1 MIYTDVVLT
10 INNDIST
17 VDRKIVLYRGDKNVE
32 IRFYMKGNAF
42 VVLNTIYA
50 QLIINRK
57 TAASIFSEPAEI
69 HDNVVIFTVTEDMID
84 EFSEA
89 GEYSFQ
95 IRLYDDNMN
104 ARITL
109 PPVQNG
115 IIIKH
120 PIAVENESIV
130 ELAKVDQAI
139 AFYSE
144 ETIDEDN
151 IFNEE
156 NEYNQTYWEPG
167 DTITAARLNKLE
179 QGVFY
184 ISKNGGGG
192 SGGGATAPYI
202 TTEMPE
208 TVMVSTG
215 EDLIFDI
222 DFTSPNIGKGT
233 LRAYVNDVDVLSMK
247 IEQTKTNITIPTNK
261 FEKGTNKVVV
271 YVIDRVGV
279 MSNTITFYVRYGGL
293 EIETTF
299 DSSLAYDVG
308 SSIRFY
314 YIPTS
319 IDTSKAL
326 TFYMEIDGTLSSM
339 GCTSD
344 VRTSFTFPNN
354 LDAGRHECVYWIN
367 DGESESSKYRFNLI
381 LLDDSNIVV
390 TSETKAVTVEEG
402 QQFTLDYK
410 VYRKN
415 DSSFITKLYLNDVL
429 ISSGTCNL
437 ETQYYTNSSLPE
449 GSHTIK
455 LEVTDV
461 NNTVSDYILWQITV
475 TESTYAMLEPIKS
488 GAIFMG
494 TAKDRTNSDTNRD
507 TWQGIDQDNNLI
519 DTILSNFTFN
529 SENGWINNA
538 LVISGDSMVE
548 IPISPLSDNARYGF
562 TLDIEFLTKP
572 IGVENAE
579 VLSIWDDVKEVGVKI
594 TTEELI
600 IKSAENEKRLYFS
613 EEQYISAMF
622 VIDRDEKTAKIVING
637 VVCGGFPLSDYTAA
651 GVRYLED
658 FETNA
663 TVILGGKD
671 RNGYCEI
678 KNLRIYSIALGTS
691 EQQTN
696 YLSNFTNKTE
706 QKEKVRFQTGD
717 TLPTLTVY
725 GDFAGLGKNDKK
737 PCDIVFQSTDVTTQ
751 GESFS
756 LTGKYSQLQYQGT
769 SSMQY
774 PIKNYRLNPRN
785 KDGKV
790 KLDPF
795 NNGVKE
801 SRFTLKADYASSG
814 HWQNTGLAK
823 WINDHLY
830 HYDENDEKS
839 MNPKKWFDIQ
849 NGKKITDT
857 RETIN
862 GFPCRLIL
870 INDGSS
876 TLNDGQN
883 EPTPGNTKDMGVF
896 NFNNDKSNTN
906 TLGFD
911 IKNFPYC
918 ASFEVASNSDTS
930 AGAFMSFEQTHY
942 VDYYLF
948 GGQNCTT
955 HIPFSYFNTNN
966 FTLESSTNKAIF
978 ITLYDESNTKISNT
992 SIGSGYSV
1000 TLTETYSYIRF
1011 HVGTDATWIKIN
1023 GIKYN
1028 LANEVS
1034 KDTIKEPYYNS
1045 EGELEYIKNS
1055 FELRFPDEDDVGVD
1069 YGFLDMNGDP
1079 NKGLKRVIDFT
1090 DKSSDE
1096 DFIAHFEEYFNK
1108 QYTFRYFLLVM
1119 GLGMV
1124 DNLGKNMMLD
1134 TWDGQIFYPRF
1145 YDMDTIC
1152 SFNNSGV
1159 ITFDTDI
1166 EMEQGYWN
1174 TSSSRLWTRIRDLFH
1189 DELVAIYKD
1198 MRQNG
1203 FDYDTL
1209 MQYFYDDQIAK
1220 IPESYYN
1227 KDYDVKYGPY
1237 ATEYMGIANGSA
1249 YEHLKRWLK
1258 RRLLFT
1264 DTLYDYTPSYA
1275 DSLTIRA
1282 NTTEPMTIE
1291 IETYAPVYQH
1301 MSWYNNQMDKK
1312 KIDGK
1317 TAVTFTGRAQ
1327 AATDQEVII
1336 YGGSN
1341 IKRIRGISTMNPN
1354 SMLIGNATKL
1364 VELECTN
1371 ATLLTDINSNKAN
1384 LSPNKYLSKVDLSG
1398 CSALGGTLRL
1408 NNSPLLSDLNVKGTA
1423 ITDMLLP
1430 TSIKNLGTLRVPKGV
1445 TSLTLN
1451 DAKTLTTL
1459 DLEEGYLLETLSL
1472 TNCNKLKTFDLSKVK
1487 NITLDNSYN
1496 ADEIRLSTNQQVN
1509 LRNMETLKRLTFT
1522 PNRESEEFN
1531 LVALKNSP
1539 DVTITSFNCPKLK
1552 EFITTAPQRISYG
1565 KSDNNIYPNKL
1576 FMANKLD
1583 LSGTQVD
1590 TVKFLCTTDVFDLK
1604 LPNTVKNFYCDSAF
1618 DLDTSVVSD
1627 GDYDVIHSDLIRPY
1641 TEEYNENVL
1650 ISNQTPNIIPTSAN
1664 GSLIF
1669 NINQNVPQQN
1679 APYIWDLQGMK
1690 LNDFH
1695 TYGVNNKV
1703 KKVYKEITLDK
1714 TLPAVVS
1721 CNTDSTVNNRIKGV
1735 TPVEI
1740 NHTYKVKFKLSNII
1754 LSDVEKNNRIYFSF
1768 NNGSGGLN
1776 SYKRFKL
1783 TTELTELTEF
1793 EFTPTATNTGT
1804 FLVYVGQKT
1813 GVSVTVDYLEVVD
1826 ITDDVY
1832 TIQMPKR
1839 LADYKVQIKNADITP
1854 NQYNTMLYPKLVDT
1868 TLPITGKLDYSKY
1881 KGKYLSWAFAYTTD
1895 AVART
1900 PLDSRKQGQIIN
1912 DYNKLYST
1920 NYVDIIDVWAYKNDD
1935 FSNRATN
1942 NNITKAYI
1950 ELTQSNYKTRL
1961 DEVIQWYPNCTELY
1975 LFEDGSVT
1983 SLADL
1988 LFEGNTISRKKV
2000 TKVVFMEDNFNNV
2013 GNMQTAFRE
2022 CSKLQ
2027 TVENLP
2033 KSANI
2038 LTGTFDRC
2046 GSLNQEF
2053 NLNDYNIQK
2062 DGLISTWN
2070 GCSSLTYTPILPSTY
2085 TGSLDSAFQNTK
2097 ITTAPVL
2104 PDGVTSLAS
2113 TFRGCTELT
2122 TVGNIP
2128 TSCTNFRRFVNDC
2141 PKITSVPQEGWK
2153 GSLDAAFWNAPLLN
2167 KQINIESA
2175 TNLDN
2180 TFNSCKSLSITPQ
2193 LPQNANCSMTN
2204 CFSGCTS
2211 LVTPP
2216 VTPQGITI
2224 MRSTYYGCTS
2234 LTSAPNIP
2242 SSCTNIS
2249 NYLNGCNKITS
2260 VSIPLDNI
2268 INYSQGLAGCSAIT
2282 DIYWTGTRTTD
2293 FSLTNLGAPSY
2304 TQTDIKELVNEHLGT
2319 VENATLTMDDTCR
2332 GYLTKEE
2339 ISQAMIKGWN
2349 LGDTTLVLIPLSL
2362 DISTLN
2368 NDENITG
2375 CILEVDSA
2383 TYKTRYVDVLNKFS
2397 NVYDFYLY
2405 ENEGITAL
2413 SNMFNGFS
2421 NKITM
2426 TRIKN
2431 VTFLKGYFSELTA
2444 LNQAFMNCQ
2453 SLITITNMEYLTKV
2467 DRCDFMCSN
2476 CRSLVLPPKLPP
2488 NAKNFQNGFF
2498 QCSSMTEFP
2507 ILPSTVTNA
2516 KAITTYCSAL
2526 TYVPKLPTSVRDITE
2541 ICRSCVSLTS
2551 IAKLHS
2557 KVKKASKAFYECKV
2571 LTALDFSEIEGASI
2585 TEITDTF
2592 YKCYKLQTLIPFKS
2606 TTGGLKL
2613 SHDLSYS
2620 TLLTAETLVN
2630 WINSLAT
2637 VTDSPTLTLGE
2648 TLLAKLTDD
2657 QKAIAINK
2665 GWILA

>member
-69 HDNVVIFTVTEDMID
+69 HDNVVVLTVTEDMID

-144 ETIDEDN
+144 ETIDEDD

-208 TVMVSTG
+208 SVMVSTG

-247 IEQTKTNITIPTNK
+247 VEQTKTNITIPTDK

-326 TFYMEIDGTLSSM
+326 TFYMEIDGTLSTM

-390 TSETKAVTVEEG
+390 SSETKSVTVEEG

-410 VYRKN
+410 VYKKN

-429 ISSGTCNL
+429 VSTGTCNL
-437 ETQYYTNSSLPE
+437 ETQYYTNSNLPE

-475 TESTYAMLEPIKS
+475 TESTYTMLEPVKS

-494 TAKDRTNSDTNRD
+494 TAKDRTNSDSNRE
-507 TWQGIDQDNNLI
+507 TWQGIDQDDNLI

-538 LVISGDSMVE
+538 LVISGDSTVE

-706 QKEKVRFQTGD
+706 QKEKVKFQTGD

-823 WINDHLY
+823 WVNDHLY

-930 AGAFMSFEQTHY
+930 AGAFMSYKGT
-942 VDYYLF
+942 
-948 GGQNCTT
+948 GG
-955 HIPFSYFNTNN
+955 SA
-966 FTLESSTNKAIF
+966 E
-978 ITLYDESNTKISNT
+978 E
-992 SIGSGYSV
+992 
-1000 TLTETYSYIRF
+1000 
-1011 HVGTDATWIKIN
+1011 
-1023 GIKYN
+1023 
-1028 LANEVS
+1028 LA
-1034 KDTIKEPYYNS
+1034 
-1045 EGELEYIKNS
+1045 YIKNS
-1055 FELRFPDEDDVGVD
+1055 FELRFPDEDDVGAD
-1069 YGFLDMNGDP
+1069 YGFLDMKGDSSR
-1079 NKGLKRVIDFT
+1079 GLKRVIDFT
-1090 DKSSDE
+1090 DNSSDE
-1096 DFIAHFEEYFNK
+1096 DFVAHFEEYFNK
-1108 QYTFRYFLLVM
+1108 QYTLRYFLLVM

-1174 TSSSRLWTRIRDLFH
+1174 TSSSRLWTRVRDLFH
-1189 DELVAIYKD
+1189 DELVVIYKD

-1227 KDYDVKYGPY
+1227 KDFDVKYGPY

-1264 DTLYDYTPSYA
+1264 DTLYDYAPSYA

-1317 TAVTFTGRAQ
+1317 TAVSFTGRAQ

-1445 TSLTLN
+1445 TTLTLN

-1472 TNCNKLKTFDLSKVK
+1472 TNCNKLKSFDLSKVK
-1487 NITLDNSYN
+1487 NITLDNSYV
-1496 ADEIRLSTNQQVN
+1496 AEEVRLSTNQQVN
-1509 LRNMETLKRLTFT
+1509 LKNMETLKRLTFT
-1522 PNRESEEFN
+1522 PNSESEEFD
-1531 LVALKNSP
+1531 LAALKNSP
-1539 DVTITSFNCPKLK
+1539 NVSITSFNCPKLK

-1565 KSDNNIYPNKL
+1565 KSNNNIYPNKL

-1604 LPNTVKNFYCDSAF
+1604 LPNTVKNFYCDSVF
-1618 DLDTSVVSD
+1618 DLDTSVVTN
-1627 GDYDVIHSDLIRPY
+1627 GNYDIIHSDLIRPY
-1641 TEEYNENVL
+1641 TEEYNEDVYIDGVIKNTR
-1650 ISNQTPNIIPTSAN
+1650 ISTSLFTIAGQLNSDGSFVGTSWKTTGYISVQPKSTISINIKTDAQTVRFFEYDNNKTLVKRTDLKGTSVSVTLQNTTKFIRMSTSTPAALTKINYKFKSANIVPTSAN

-1669 NINQNVPQQN
+1669 NINQETPQQN
-1679 APYIWDLQGMK
+1679 APYIWDLQGIK
-1690 LNDFH
+1690 LSDFH

-1703 KKVYKEITLDK
+1703 DIDL
-1714 TLPAVVS
+1714 LG
-1721 CNTDSTVNNRIKGV
+1721 NIK
-1735 TPVEI
+1735 
-1740 NHTYKVKFKLSNII
+1740 
-1754 LSDVEKNNRIYFSF
+1754 
-1768 NNGSGGLN
+1768 
-1776 SYKRFKL
+1776 
-1783 TTELTELTEF
+1783 
-1793 EFTPTATNTGT
+1793 
-1804 FLVYVGQKT
+1804 
-1813 GVSVTVDYLEVVD
+1813 
-1826 ITDDVY
+1826 
-1832 TIQMPKR
+1832 MPKR

-1868 TLPITGKLDYSKY
+1868 TLPITGKLDYSQY

-1895 AVART
+1895 AVTRT
-1900 PLDSRKQGQIIN
+1900 PLDSRKQSQIIN

-1920 NYVDIIDVWAYKNDD
+1920 NYVDIVDVWAYKNDD

-1950 ELTQSNYKTRL
+1950 ELTQSNYRTRL

-1983 SLADL
+1983 NLRVMNENRGATSK
-1988 LFEGNTISRKKV
+1988 IKYVK
-2000 TKVVFMEDNFNNV
+2000 FMENYFTNLENMESTFRDWTKLERIDRIPKSVNNFIYSFYNTPKL
-2013 GNMQTAFRE
+2013 NMQFDF
-2022 CSKLQ
+2022 S
-2027 TVENLP
+2027 EN
-2033 KSANI
+2033 
-2038 LTGTFDRC
+2038 
-2046 GSLNQEF
+2046 
-2053 NLNDYNIQK
+2053 NIQK
-2062 DGLISTWN
+2062 DKLMQTWN
-2070 GCSSLTYTPILPSTY
+2070 SCTSLTYTPILPSNYKGKLTE
-2085 TGSLDSAFQNTK
+2085 AFKKTK

-2104 PDGVTSLAS
+2104 PNGVTSLND
-2113 TFRGCTELT
+2113 TFKECPNLT

-2128 TSCTNFRRFVNDC
+2128 SSCTDYNNAFRGC
-2141 PKITSVPQEGWK
+2141 SKLTSVPETGWK
-2153 GSLDAAFWNAPLLN
+2153 GNMTATFAYSSINQKIVINSANSLD
-2167 KQINIESA
+2167 
-2175 TNLDN
+2175 T
-2180 TFNSCKSLSITPQ
+2180 TFGWCSSLKITPT
-2193 LPQNANCSMTN
+2193 LPKEMKGSMAT
-2204 CFSGCTS
+2204 CFRNTGLT
-2211 LVTPP
+2211 TPP
-2216 VTPQGITI
+2216 QTPE
-2224 MRSTYYGCTS
+2224 
-2234 LTSAPNIP
+2234 
-2242 SSCTNIS
+2242 
-2249 NYLNGCNKITS
+2249 K
-2260 VSIPLDNI
+2260 V
-2268 INYSQGLAGCSAIT
+2268 
-2282 DIYWTGTRTTD
+2282 
-2293 FSLTNLGAPSY
+2293 
-2304 TQTDIKELVNEHLGT
+2304 
-2319 VENATLTMDDTCR
+2319 
-2332 GYLTKEE
+2332 
-2339 ISQAMIKGWN
+2339 
-2349 LGDTTLVLIPLSL
+2349 
-2362 DISTLN
+2362 
-2368 NDENITG
+2368 
-2375 CILEVDSA
+2375 
-2383 TYKTRYVDVLNKFS
+2383 
-2397 NVYDFYLY
+2397 
-2405 ENEGITAL
+2405 
-2413 SNMFNGFS
+2413 
-2421 NKITM
+2421 
-2426 TRIKN
+2426 
-2431 VTFLKGYFSELTA
+2431 
-2444 LNQAFMNCQ
+2444 
-2453 SLITITNMEYLTKV
+2453 TNMNNSYY
-2467 DRCDFMCSN
+2467 D
-2476 CRSLVLPPKLPP
+2476 
-2488 NAKNFQNGFF
+2488 
-2498 QCSSMTEFP
+2498 
-2507 ILPSTVTNA
+2507 
-2516 KAITTYCSAL
+2516 
-2526 TYVPKLPTSVRDITE
+2526 
-2541 ICRSCVSLTS
+2541 CVSLTTAPYIPNS
-2551 IAKLHS
+2551 VTNIATLVYNCNKL
-2557 KVKKASKAFYECKV
+2557 
-2571 LTALDFSEIEGASI
+2571 
-2585 TEITDTF
+2585 TEIT
-2592 YKCYKLQTLIPFKS
+2592 IPLDS
-2606 TTGGLKL
+2606 ITSYINALCGTGIQK
-2613 SHDLSYS
+2613 
-2620 TLLTAETLVN
+2620 VN
-2630 WINSLAT
+2630 WVGKRKTNFNIISNGLYGGYIGTNEYEQETIKSL
-2637 VTDSPTLTLGE
+2637 VTDHLEDLYKDKIKISFV
-2648 TLLAKLTDD
+2648 D
-2657 QKAIAINK
+2657 NK
-2665 GWILA
+2665 ITVNGTEKTITT

>member
-69 HDNVVIFTVTEDMID
+69 HDNVVVFTVTEDMID

-115 IIIKH
+115 IVIKH
-120 PIAVENESIV
+120 PIAVQNESIV
-130 ELAKVDQAI
+130 DVAQVDQAI

-144 ETIDEDN
+144 ESINEDD
-151 IFNEE
+151 IFNEN
-156 NEYNQTYWEPG
+156 NEYNQTYWNPG
-167 DTITAARLNKLE
+167 DTITAVRLNKLE

-202 TTEMPE
+202 TTEIPE

-233 LRAYVNDVDVLSMK
+233 LRAYVNDVDVLSTK
-247 IEQTKTNITIPTNK
+247 VEQTKTNITIPTDK
-261 FEKGTNKVVV
+261 FTKGMNKVVV

-279 MSNTITFYVRYGGL
+279 MSNSITFYVRYGGL
-293 EIETTF
+293 EIESTF

-314 YIPTS
+314 FVPTS
-319 IDTSKAL
+319 IDTSKPL
-326 TFYMEIDGTLSSM
+326 TFYMEIDGTLSTM
-339 GCTSD
+339 ACTSD

-354 LDAGRHECVYWIN
+354 LDAGRHECIYWIN

-410 VYRKN
+410 VYKKN
-415 DSSFITKLYLNDVL
+415 DSSFITKLYLDDVL
-429 ISSGTCNL
+429 KSTGTCNL

-475 TESTYAMLEPIKS
+475 TESTYAMLEPTKT

-507 TWQGIDQDNNLI
+507 IWQGIDQDDNLI

-651 GVRYLED
+651 GVRYFED

-691 EQQTN
+691 EQQNN

-706 QKEKVRFQTGD
+706 QREKVRFQTGD

-725 GDFAGLGKNDKK
+725 GDFAGLGKKDKK

-785 KDGKV
+785 AQGKV

-830 HYDENDEKS
+830 HYNENDEKS

-849 NGKKITDT
+849 NGGKITDT

-930 AGAFMSFEQTHY
+930 AGAFMSYKGT
-942 VDYYLF
+942 
-948 GGQNCTT
+948 GG
-955 HIPFSYFNTNN
+955 SA
-966 FTLESSTNKAIF
+966 E
-978 ITLYDESNTKISNT
+978 E
-992 SIGSGYSV
+992 
-1000 TLTETYSYIRF
+1000 
-1011 HVGTDATWIKIN
+1011 
-1023 GIKYN
+1023 
-1028 LANEVS
+1028 LA
-1034 KDTIKEPYYNS
+1034 
-1045 EGELEYIKNS
+1045 YIKNS
-1055 FELRFPDEDDVGVD
+1055 FELRFPDEDDVGAD
-1069 YGFLDMNGDP
+1069 YGFLDIKGDSSR
-1079 NKGLKRVIDFT
+1079 GLKRVIDFT
-1090 DKSSDE
+1090 DNSSDE
-1096 DFIAHFEEYFNK
+1096 DFVAHFEEYFNK
-1108 QYTFRYFLLVM
+1108 QYTLRYFLLVI

-1134 TWDGQIFYPRF
+1134 TWDGRIFYPRF

-1174 TSSSRLWTRIRDLFH
+1174 TSSSRLWTRVRDLFH

-1227 KDYDVKYGPY
+1227 KDFDVKYGPY

-1317 TAVTFTGRAQ
+1317 TAVTFTGTAQ

-1371 ATLLTDINSNKAN
+1371 ATLLTNINSNKAN
-1384 LSPNKYLSKVDLSG
+1384 LSPNKYLTKVDLSG
-1398 CSALGGTLRL
+1398 CSALGGMLRL
-1408 NNSPLLSDLNVKGTA
+1408 NNSPLLSDVNVKGTA
-1423 ITDMLLP
+1423 ITGMLLP

-1445 TSLTLN
+1445 TELTLN

-1472 TNCNKLKTFDLSKVK
+1472 TNCNKLKSFDLSKVK
-1487 NITLDNSYN
+1487 NITLDNSYS
-1496 ADEIRLSTNQQVN
+1496 AEEVRLSTNQQVN
-1509 LRNMETLKRLTFT
+1509 LKNMETLKRLTFT
-1522 PNRESEEFN
+1522 PNSEVEEFN
-1531 LVALKNSP
+1531 LATLKNSP
-1539 DVTITSFNCPKLK
+1539 NVTITSFNCPKLK

-1565 KSDNNIYPNKL
+1565 KSDNSIYPYKL

-1583 LSGTQVD
+1583 LSGLQVD
-1590 TVKFLCTTDVFDLK
+1590 TVKFLCTTDIFDLK

-1618 DLDTSVVSD
+1618 DLDTSVLTE
-1627 GDYDVIHSDLIRPY
+1627 GDYDIIHGELIEPY
-1641 TEEYNENVL
+1641 TTNYESKVYRFEELHEKIIWNEGNISTIYPSLNYGDHYSQQINVFPNTDFSL
-1650 ISNQTPNIIPTSAN
+1650 EINVSWCRIFGFDDSDANVWVYGGNSTNDTTASSGTFPSNVTHIRISGIVGDNISTNLTYEKPYTPNIIPTSAN
-1664 GSLIF
+1664 GSLLF
-1669 NINQNVPQQN
+1669 NINQDTPRQN
-1679 APYIWDLQGMK
+1679 SPYIWDLQGMK

-1695 TYGVNNKV
+1695 TYGVNNKIDINSTELMSIETSSLVRCQGSGNNNGANGEFTHNQNSTLGYVIGVFSLKAGTYKLNCNLNKWNITVYTYDANREGIQNSPGYAWNHTTNTFTYNKDEKCIIALPPNVEWFSINDV
-1703 KKVYKEITLDK
+1703 KYYLDK
-1714 TLPAVVS
+1714 IT
-1721 CNTDSTVNNRIKGV
+1721 I
-1735 TPVEI
+1735 
-1740 NHTYKVKFKLSNII
+1740 LSN
-1754 LSDVEKNNRIYFSF
+1754 LTVYGKYNF
-1768 NNGSGGLN
+1768 NDYIS
-1776 SYKRFKL
+1776 SY
-1783 TTELTELTEF
+1783 
-1793 EFTPTATNTGT
+1793 ATNELFTKRLT
-1804 FLVYVGQKT
+1804 DLT
-1813 GVSVTVDYLEVVD
+1813 S
-1826 ITDDVY
+1826 IT
-1832 TIQMPKR
+1832 MPKR

-1868 TLPITGKLDYSKY
+1868 TLPITGKLDYTKY
-1881 KGKYLSWAFAYTTD
+1881 KGKYLSWAFAYTTND
-1895 AVART
+1895 VTRT
-1900 PLDSRKQGQIIN
+1900 PLDSRNQGQIIN

-1920 NYVDIIDVWAYKNDD
+1920 NYIDIVDVWAYKDDD

-1950 ELTQSNYKTRL
+1950 ELTQDNYQTRI
-1961 DEVIQWYPNCTELY
+1961 DEVIQWYPNCSEIHI
-1975 LFEDGSVT
+1975 FDNNDVT
-1983 SLADL
+1983 SLENFIGGGYDL
-1988 LFEGNTISRKKV
+1988 KNYNNTYAGKQVKKV
-2000 TKVVFMEDNFNNV
+2000 YFMENYFSRLESLYF
-2013 GNMQTAFRE
+2013 AFRDAKIE
-2022 CSKLQ
+2022 EVYNIPNEVKNMGGFASYRTPLKYLSNFPSSLTNIEQAFRDNYTLINIPELPSSIKRMSQAFDGCSKFNQQLDLS
-2027 TVENLP
+2027 NL
-2033 KSANI
+2033 
-2038 LTGTFDRC
+2038 
-2046 GSLNQEF
+2046 
-2053 NLNDYNIQK
+2053 NLND
-2062 DGLISTWN
+2062 GALESTFSN
-2070 GCSSLTYTPILPSTY
+2070 CKSLTYTPILPSNY
-2085 TGSLDSAFQNTK
+2085 TGSLKNTFKGTK

-2104 PDGVTSLAS
+2104 PDGVTSLNA
-2113 TFRGCTELT
+2113 TFYTCYDLT

-2128 TSCTNFRRFVNDC
+2128 TSCIDYYYAFRNCGNLV
-2141 PKITSVPQEGWK
+2141 SVPQTGWK
-2153 GSLDAAFWNAPLLN
+2153 GSLDSTFYGCSKLN
-2167 KQINIESA
+2167 QLIEIESA
-2175 TNLDN
+2175 TSLYY
-2180 TFNSCKSLSITPQ
+2180 TFAGATSLAITPI
-2193 LPQNANCSMTN
+2193 LPSIAKGVSMN
-2204 CFSGCTS
+2204 QFAKGTS

-2216 VTPQGITI
+2216 ITPEGVIK
-2224 MRSTYYGCTS
+2224 MPETYRECTS

-2242 SSCTNIS
+2242 NSVTDINSLVYN
-2249 NYLNGCNKITS
+2249 CNKLTEIT
-2260 VSIPLDNI
+2260 IPLDNI
-2268 INYSQGLAGCSAIT
+2268 EIYINALYGTGIQKVNWVGKRKTNFDIQANGLYGGQIGTMEYEQGTIKSLVT
-2282 DIYWTGTRTTD
+2282 DHLDDLYKD
-2293 FSLTNLGAPSY
+2293 K
-2304 TQTDIKELVNEHLGT
+2304 IK
-2319 VENATLTMDDTCR
+2319 
-2332 GYLTKEE
+2332 
-2339 ISQAMIKGWN
+2339 ISFR
-2349 LGDTTLVLIPLSL
+2349 D
-2362 DISTLN
+2362 
-2368 NDENITG
+2368 
-2375 CILEVDSA
+2375 
-2383 TYKTRYVDVLNKFS
+2383 
-2397 NVYDFYLY
+2397 
-2405 ENEGITAL
+2405 
-2413 SNMFNGFS
+2413 
-2421 NKITM
+2421 NKITVNN
-2426 TRIKN
+2426 TEK
-2431 VTFLKGYFSELTA
+2431 
-2444 LNQAFMNCQ
+2444 
-2453 SLITITNMEYLTKV
+2453 TITT
-2467 DRCDFMCSN
+2467 
-2476 CRSLVLPPKLPP
+2476 
-2488 NAKNFQNGFF
+2488 
-2498 QCSSMTEFP
+2498 
-2507 ILPSTVTNA
+2507 
-2516 KAITTYCSAL
+2516 
-2526 TYVPKLPTSVRDITE
+2526 
-2541 ICRSCVSLTS
+2541 
-2551 IAKLHS
+2551 
-2557 KVKKASKAFYECKV
+2557 
-2571 LTALDFSEIEGASI
+2571 
-2585 TEITDTF
+2585 
-2592 YKCYKLQTLIPFKS
+2592 
-2606 TTGGLKL
+2606 
-2613 SHDLSYS
+2613 
-2620 TLLTAETLVN
+2620 
-2630 WINSLAT
+2630 
-2637 VTDSPTLTLGE
+2637 
-2648 TLLAKLTDD
+2648 
-2657 QKAIAINK
+2657 
-2665 GWILA
+2665 

>member
-1 MIYTDVVLT
+1 MIYTNVDLT
-10 INNDIST
+10 IGVNESKVNSP
-17 VDRKIVLYRGDKNVE
+17 VVLYRGDKNVE
-32 IRFYMKGNAF
+32 IRFYMKGNTF
-42 VVLNTIYA
+42 IVLNTIYA
-50 QLIINRK
+50 QLIIHRDS
-57 TAASIFSEPAEI
+57 AASIFSQPAEI
-69 HDNVVIFTVTEDMID
+69 HDNIVIFTVTEEMID
-84 EFSEA
+84 EFDEA
-89 GEYSFQ
+89 GAYSFQ
-95 IRLYDDNMN
+95 VRLYDDNMN
-104 ARITL
+104 ARVTL

-115 IIIKH
+115 IIVKH

-130 ELAKVDQAI
+130 ELAQVNQAI
-139 AFYSE
+139 AFYSDE
-144 ETIDEDN
+144 SVDEDN
-151 IFNEE
+151 IFDEDNI
-156 NEYNQTYWEPG
+156 YKKTDWKPG
-167 DTITAARLNKLE
+167 DVITAVRLNKMEEGL
-179 QGVFY
+179 FY

-192 SGGGATAPYI
+192 GGGATAPYI
-202 TTEMPE
+202 TTEIPE

-215 EDLIFDI
+215 ENLIFDI

-233 LRAYVNDVDVLSMK
+233 LRAFVNDSDVLSIK
-247 IEQTKTNITIPTNK
+247 IDQTQTNITIPSDK

-279 MSNTITFYVRYGGL
+279 MSNSITFYVRYGGL

-299 DSSLAYDVG
+299 DSRLAYDVG

-314 YIPTS
+314 YVPTS
-319 IDTSKAL
+319 IDTSKPL
-326 TFYMEIDGTLSSM
+326 TFYMEIDGTLSAM

-390 TSETKAVTVEEG
+390 SSETKAVTVEEG

-410 VYRKN
+410 VYKKN
-415 DSSFITKLYLNDVL
+415 DSSFITKLYLDDVL
-429 ISSGTCNL
+429 KSTGTCNL
-437 ETQYYTNSSLPE
+437 ETQYYTNSSLLE

-475 TESTYAMLEPIKS
+475 TESTYAMLEPTKT

-494 TAKDRTNSDTNRD
+494 TAKDRTNSDANRNI
-507 TWQGIDQDNNLI
+507 WQGIDQDDNII

-651 GVRYLED
+651 GVRYFED

-725 GDFAGLGKNDKK
+725 GDFAGLGKKDKK

-823 WINDHLY
+823 WVNDHLY
-830 HYDENDEKS
+830 HYNENDEKS

-930 AGAFMSFEQTHY
+930 AGAFMSFDQTYY
-942 VDYYLF
+942 VDYYYF
-948 GGQNCTT
+948 GGVNCTT
-955 HIPFSYFNTNN
+955 HIPFSYFNTNT
-966 FTLESSTNKAIF
+966 FTLESSTNKTIF
-978 ITLYDESNTKISNT
+978 INLYDENNTKISDT
-992 SIGSGYSV
+992 SVNSGQSV
-1000 TLTETYSYIRF
+1000 TLTTESWGYIRF

-1028 LANEVS
+1028 LANEVGGN
-1034 KDTIKEPYYNS
+1034 TIKEPYFNA

-1055 FELRFPDEDDVGVD
+1055 FELRFPDEDDVGAD
-1069 YGFLDMNGDP
+1069 YGFLDMNGDSTR
-1079 NKGLKRVIDFT
+1079 GLKRVIDFV

-1096 DFIAHFEEYFNK
+1096 DFVAHFEDYFNK

-1134 TWDGQIFYPRF
+1134 TWDGKIFYPRF

-1174 TSSSRLWTRIRDLFH
+1174 TSSSRLWTRVRDLFH
-1189 DELVAIYKD
+1189 DELVVIYKD

-1227 KDYDVKYGPY
+1227 KDFDVKYGPY

-1317 TAVTFTGRAQ
+1317 TAVTFTGTAQ

-1384 LSPNKYLSKVDLSG
+1384 LSPNKYLTKVDLSG
-1398 CSALGGTLRL
+1398 CSALGGMLRL
-1408 NNSPLLSDLNVKGTA
+1408 NNSPLLSDVNVKGTA
-1423 ITDMLLP
+1423 ITGMLLP

-1445 TSLTLN
+1445 TELTLN

-1472 TNCNKLKTFDLSKVK
+1472 TNCNKLKSFDLSKVK
-1487 NITLDNSYN
+1487 NITLDNSYS
-1496 ADEIRLSTNQQVN
+1496 AEEVRLSTNQQVN
-1509 LRNMETLKRLTFT
+1509 LKNMETLKRLTFT
-1522 PNRESEEFN
+1522 PNSESEEFD
-1531 LVALKNSP
+1531 LVTLKNSP
-1539 DVTITSFNCPKLK
+1539 NVIITSFNCPKLK

-1565 KSDNNIYPNKL
+1565 KSNNDVYPYKL

-1583 LSGTQVD
+1583 LRGTQVD
-1590 TVKFLCTTDVFDLK
+1590 TVKFLCTTDIFDLK

-1618 DLDTSVVSD
+1618 DLNTSVLTD
-1627 GDYDVIHSDLIRPY
+1627 GDYDVVHGDLIQPY
-1641 TEEYNENVL
+1641 TEEYTENVYL
-1650 ISNQTPNIIPTSAN
+1650 SERATFTDLTITNWVIGKKVTAPYGAEVDDANYKTALFEVIPNTAIAFNGDVNDGSYFEYDADMQNVYYLGCNKGRTMTTNTKYVKVTIPKDKNVTISFTGVNKYTPNIVPTSAN
-1664 GSLIF
+1664 GSLLF
-1669 NINQNVPQQN
+1669 NINQDTPQQN

-1703 KKVYKEITLDK
+1703 KPNYREFKIDFMIGDRHENDTMGTSLKNRVAGSW
-1714 TLPAVVS
+1714 LP
-1721 CNTDSTVNNRIKGV
+1721 IELKGA
-1735 TPVEI
+1735 
-1740 NHTYKVKFKLSNII
+1740 FSNIDI
-1754 LSDVEKNNRIYFSF
+1754 PYFSKINTWCYHSDGTKSLSLKDGDKYFAIQLYLTQDVTNSDLEGKTFKIGENIF
-1768 NNGSGGLN
+1768 NINMRESATISGNKFLT
-1776 SYKRFKL
+1776 SYNL
-1783 TTELTELTEF
+1783 YNEF
-1793 EFTPTATNTGT
+1793 YKSAP
-1804 FLVYVGQKT
+1804 
-1813 GVSVTVDYLEVVD
+1813 
-1826 ITDDVY
+1826 IT
-1832 TIQMPKR
+1832 MPKR
-1839 LADYKVQIKNADITP
+1839 IADYKVQIQNADITP

-1881 KGKYLSWAFAYTTD
+1881 RGKYLSWAFAYTTD
-1895 AVART
+1895 AVTRT
-1900 PLDSRKQGQIIN
+1900 PLDSRNQGQIIN

-1920 NYVDIIDVWAYKNDD
+1920 DFIDIVDVWAYKDDD

-1942 NNITKAYI
+1942 ENITKAYI
-1950 ELTQSNYKTRL
+1950 ELTQDNYKTRV
-1961 DEVIQWYPNCTELY
+1961 DEVLQWYPNCTELY

-1983 SLADL
+1983 SLQGI
-1988 LFEGNTISRKKV
+1988 FGNYNKQCRARLKYIE
-2000 TKVVFMEDNFNNV
+2000 FMDDYFNNLTNLNTSLRDCV
-2013 GNMQTAFRE
+2013 NLERINRIPVSVTNILSCFYG
-2022 CSKLQ
+2022 CSK
-2027 TVENLP
+2027 
-2033 KSANI
+2033 
-2038 LTGTFDRC
+2038 F
-2046 GSLNQEF
+2046 NQQ
-2053 NLNDYNIQK
+2053 LDLSKYNIINN
-2062 DGLISTWN
+2062 GLITTWN
-2070 GCSSLTYTPILPSTY
+2070 LCTSLTYTPILPSNY
-2085 TGSLDSAFQNTK
+2085 TGSLQSAFRGTK

-2104 PDGVTSLAS
+2104 PDGVTSLNG
-2113 TFRGCTELT
+2113 TFIDCPELT
-2122 TVGNIP
+2122 TVRNIP
-2128 TSCTNFRRFVNDC
+2128 SSCNNYDRAFFECKKLV
-2141 PKITSVPQEGWK
+2141 SVPEDGWNNVMISTFF
-2153 GSLDAAFWNAPLLN
+2153 GCSSLNQRIVINSASSLN
-2167 KQINIESA
+2167 S
-2175 TNLDN
+2175 
-2180 TFNSCKSLSITPQ
+2180 TFRDCSSLSITPV
-2193 LPQNANCSMTN
+2193 LPEVVNGVMNN
-2204 CFSGCTS
+2204 CFQGCS
-2211 LVTPP
+2211 NLVTPP
-2216 VTPQGITI
+2216 QTPKGITN
-2224 MRSTYYGCTS
+2224 MGATYYNCTS
-2234 LTSAPNIP
+2234 LTTAPEIP
-2242 SSCTNIS
+2242 N
-2249 NYLNGCNKITS
+2249 N
-2260 VSIPLDNI
+2260 
-2268 INYSQGLAGCSAIT
+2268 IT
-2282 DIYWTGTRTTD
+2282 DIGSILFGTKITELTLPLDSITSYGNALYNCSLLTDITWTGKRKTD
-2293 FSLTNLGAPSY
+2293 LVLGSNGLNCPSY
-2304 TQTDIKELVNEHLGT
+2304 TQADIQELVPEHLD
-2319 VENATLTMDDTCR
+2319 NLYKD
-2332 GYLTKEE
+2332 KIK
-2339 ISQAMIKGWN
+2339 ISF
-2349 LGDTTLVLIPLSL
+2349 GD
-2362 DISTLN
+2362 
-2368 NDENITG
+2368 
-2375 CILEVDSA
+2375 
-2383 TYKTRYVDVLNKFS
+2383 NK
-2397 NVYDFYLY
+2397 
-2405 ENEGITAL
+2405 
-2413 SNMFNGFS
+2413 
-2421 NKITM
+2421 
-2426 TRIKN
+2426 
-2431 VTFLKGYFSELTA
+2431 
-2444 LNQAFMNCQ
+2444 
-2453 SLITITNMEYLTKV
+2453 
-2467 DRCDFMCSN
+2467 
-2476 CRSLVLPPKLPP
+2476 
-2488 NAKNFQNGFF
+2488 
-2498 QCSSMTEFP
+2498 
-2507 ILPSTVTNA
+2507 
-2516 KAITTYCSAL
+2516 
-2526 TYVPKLPTSVRDITE
+2526 
-2541 ICRSCVSLTS
+2541 
-2551 IAKLHS
+2551 
-2557 KVKKASKAFYECKV
+2557 
-2571 LTALDFSEIEGASI
+2571 
-2585 TEITDTF
+2585 
-2592 YKCYKLQTLIPFKS
+2592 
-2606 TTGGLKL
+2606 
-2613 SHDLSYS
+2613 
-2620 TLLTAETLVN
+2620 
-2630 WINSLAT
+2630 
-2637 VTDSPTLTLGE
+2637 
-2648 TLLAKLTDD
+2648 
-2657 QKAIAINK
+2657 IAIN
-2665 GWILA
+2665 GTETTITT

>member
-69 HDNVVIFTVTEDMID
+69 HDNVVVFTVTEDMID

-115 IIIKH
+115 IVIKH

-144 ETIDEDN
+144 ETIDEGD
-151 IFNEE
+151 IFNEN
-156 NEYNQTYWEPG
+156 NEYNQTYWNPG
-167 DTITAARLNKLE
+167 DTITAVRLNKLE

-202 TTEMPE
+202 TTEIPE

-233 LRAYVNDVDVLSMK
+233 LRAYVNDVDVLSTK
-247 IEQTKTNITIPTNK
+247 VEQTKTNITIPTNK
-261 FEKGTNKVVV
+261 FTKGTNKVVV

-279 MSNTITFYVRYGGL
+279 MSNSITFYVRYGGL

-314 YIPTS
+314 YVPTS
-319 IDTSKAL
+319 IDTSKPL
-326 TFYMEIDGTLSSM
+326 TFYMEIDGTLSAM

-390 TSETKAVTVEEG
+390 SSETKAVTVEEG

-410 VYRKN
+410 VYKKN
-415 DSSFITKLYLNDVL
+415 DSSFITKLYLDDVL
-429 ISSGTCNL
+429 KSTGTCNL
-437 ETQYYTNSSLPE
+437 ETQYYTNSSLLE
-449 GSHTIK
+449 GSYTIK

-461 NNTVSDYILWQITV
+461 NNTVSDYILWQITI
-475 TESTYAMLEPIKS
+475 TESTYAMLEPTKT

-507 TWQGIDQDNNLI
+507 VWQGIDQDDNII
-519 DTILSNFTFN
+519 DTVLSNFTFN

-538 LVISGDSMVE
+538 LVISGDSTVE

-651 GVRYLED
+651 GVRYFED

-756 LTGKYSQLQYQGT
+756 LTGKFSQLQYQGT

-823 WINDHLY
+823 WVNDHLY

-930 AGAFMSFEQTHY
+930 AGAFMSYKGT
-942 VDYYLF
+942 
-948 GGQNCTT
+948 GG
-955 HIPFSYFNTNN
+955 SA
-966 FTLESSTNKAIF
+966 E
-978 ITLYDESNTKISNT
+978 E
-992 SIGSGYSV
+992 
-1000 TLTETYSYIRF
+1000 
-1011 HVGTDATWIKIN
+1011 
-1023 GIKYN
+1023 
-1028 LANEVS
+1028 LAY
-1034 KDTIKEPYYNS
+1034 IKE
-1045 EGELEYIKNS
+1045 S
-1055 FELRFPDEDDVGVD
+1055 FELRFPDEDDVGAD

-1090 DKSSDE
+1090 DNSSDE
-1096 DFIAHFEEYFNK
+1096 DFVAHFEEYFNK
-1108 QYTFRYFLLVM
+1108 QYTLRYFLLVM

-1174 TSSSRLWTRIRDLFH
+1174 TSSSRLWTRVRDLFH
-1189 DELVAIYKD
+1189 DELVVIYKD

-1227 KDYDVKYGPY
+1227 KDFDVKYGPY

-1317 TAVTFTGRAQ
+1317 TAVTFTGTAQ

-1384 LSPNKYLSKVDLSG
+1384 LSPNKYLTKVDLSG
-1398 CSALGGTLRL
+1398 CSALGGMLRL
-1408 NNSPLLSDLNVKGTA
+1408 NNSPLLSDVNVKGTA
-1423 ITDMLLP
+1423 ITGMLLP

-1445 TSLTLN
+1445 TELTLN

-1472 TNCNKLKTFDLSKVK
+1472 TNCNKLKSFDLSKVK
-1487 NITLDNSYN
+1487 NITLDNSYV
-1496 ADEIRLSTNQQVN
+1496 AEEVRLSTNQQVN
-1509 LRNMETLKRLTFT
+1509 LKNMETLKRLTFT
-1522 PNRESEEFN
+1522 PNRESEEFD
-1531 LVALKNSP
+1531 LATLKNSP

-1565 KSDNNIYPNKL
+1565 KSNNDVYPYKL

-1583 LSGTQVD
+1583 LRGLQVD
-1590 TVKFLCTTDVFDLK
+1590 TVKFLCTTDIFDLK

-1618 DLDTSVVSD
+1618 DLDTRVITD
-1627 GDYDVIHSDLIRPY
+1627 GDYDTIHGDLIQSY
-1641 TEEYNENVL
+1641 TEEYNENIHLLRAVKEEL
-1650 ISNQTPNIIPTSAN
+1650 EQNTSLAPNELMQSQTFKIINGTPVVIECLDSNNTGYACYIFAKETLESKPQKIGVKMGGRLEVIPDNKYNYVYFSYPGHWPYVIERQEYYTPNIIPTSAN
-1664 GSLIF
+1664 GSLLF
-1669 NINQNVPQQN
+1669 NINQDTPKQN
-1679 APYIWDLQGMK
+1679 APYMWDLQGMK

-1695 TYGVNNKV
+1695 TYGVNNKINTNL
-1703 KKVYKEITLDK
+1703 KVVVDK
-1714 TLPAVVS
+1714 
-1721 CNTDSTVNNRIKGV
+1721 RIKRINDLYYWYQGSGQFCRGMQTEPNLKV
-1735 TPVEI
+1735 ALTP
-1740 NHTYKVKFKLSNII
+1740 FKLPSNVGTIKI
-1754 LSDVEKNNRIYFSF
+1754 STNVESYMHNHIVSESVDGYATRIVGNSPLTSTCTDGTDYYLALCAALVDGLEWIQVEFLNVIYRFYFNDFDVISNNTPENELRTTY
-1768 NNGSGGLN
+1768 LT
-1776 SYKRFKL
+1776 KL
-1783 TTELTELTEF
+1783 EELGTTVKGN
-1793 EFTPTATNTGT
+1793 A
-1804 FLVYVGQKT
+1804 QI
-1813 GVSVTVDYLEVVD
+1813 D
-1826 ITDDVY
+1826 IT
-1832 TIQMPKR
+1832 MPKR

-1868 TLPITGKLDYSKY
+1868 TLPITGKLNYSKY

-1895 AVART
+1895 AVTRT
-1900 PLDSRKQGQIIN
+1900 PLDSRNQGQIIN
-1912 DYNKLYST
+1912 DYNKLYGT
-1920 NYVDIIDVWAYKNDD
+1920 DYVDIVDVWAYKDDD

-1950 ELTQSNYKTRL
+1950 ELTQDNYKTRI
-1961 DEVIQWYPNCTELY
+1961 DEVLQWYPNCTDLY
-1975 LFEDGSVT
+1975 FFDDGSAT
-1983 SLADL
+1983 SLDSM
-1988 LFEGNTISRKKV
+1988 FGSNNVNTRNQIINI
-2000 TKVVFMEDNFNNV
+2000 TFMEDYFENTTKMYFALANCNNLKTSNLPNNV
-2013 GNMQTAFRE
+2013 IEIHACFQSCKNLEKVINIPITVNYMLSAFNG
-2022 CSKLQ
+2022 CNK
-2027 TVENLP
+2027 
-2033 KSANI
+2033 
-2038 LTGTFDRC
+2038 
-2046 GSLNQEF
+2046 LNQQF
-2053 NLNDYNIQK
+2053 DLSQLNIKK
-2062 DGLISTWN
+2062 DGLQN
-2070 GCSSLTYTPILPSTY
+2070 VFFNCASLTYTPILPTNY
-2085 TGSLDSAFQNTK
+2085 TGSLNGAFQGTK

-2104 PDGVTSLAS
+2104 PNGVTSLYIAFKDCS
-2113 TFRGCTELT
+2113 ELT

-2128 TSCTNFRRFVNDC
+2128 TSCNTFQQAFSGC
-2141 PKITSVPQEGWK
+2141 SKLTSVPQEGWN
-2153 GSLDAAFWNAPLLN
+2153 GEMRGCFYNCSLLN
-2167 KQINIESA
+2167 QKIIIDSCMWLA
-2175 TNLDN
+2175 N
-2180 TFNSCKSLSITPQ
+2180 TFERCSSLSVTPT
-2193 LPQNANCSMTN
+2193 LPEVANGSMER
-2204 CFSGCTS
+2204 CFSGCS
-2211 LVTPP
+2211 NLVTPP
-2216 VTPQGITI
+2216 KTPKGTTN
-2224 MRSTYYGCTS
+2224 MNATYFNCTS
-2234 LTSAPNIP
+2234 LITAPEIPNNI
-2242 SSCTNIS
+2242 TNINS
-2249 NYLNGCNKITS
+2249 ILYGTKITELTLPLDSITIYDNALYGCNLLTNITWTGKRKADLNL
-2260 VSIPLDNI
+2260 VST
-2268 INYSQGLAGCSAIT
+2268 GLAC
-2282 DIYWTGTRTTD
+2282 
-2293 FSLTNLGAPSY
+2293 PSY
-2304 TQTDIKELVNEHLGT
+2304 TQEDIQELVPEHL
-2319 VENATLTMDDTCR
+2319 EDLYKD
-2332 GYLTKEE
+2332 KIK
-2339 ISQAMIKGWN
+2339 ISFGN
-2349 LGDTTLVLIPLSL
+2349 
-2362 DISTLN
+2362 
-2368 NDENITG
+2368 
-2375 CILEVDSA
+2375 
-2383 TYKTRYVDVLNKFS
+2383 
-2397 NVYDFYLY
+2397 
-2405 ENEGITAL
+2405 
-2413 SNMFNGFS
+2413 
-2421 NKITM
+2421 NKITVNN
-2426 TRIKN
+2426 TE
-2431 VTFLKGYFSELTA
+2431 T
-2444 LNQAFMNCQ
+2444 
-2453 SLITITNMEYLTKV
+2453 TITT
-2467 DRCDFMCSN
+2467 
-2476 CRSLVLPPKLPP
+2476 
-2488 NAKNFQNGFF
+2488 
-2498 QCSSMTEFP
+2498 
-2507 ILPSTVTNA
+2507 
-2516 KAITTYCSAL
+2516 
-2526 TYVPKLPTSVRDITE
+2526 
-2541 ICRSCVSLTS
+2541 
-2551 IAKLHS
+2551 
-2557 KVKKASKAFYECKV
+2557 
-2571 LTALDFSEIEGASI
+2571 
-2585 TEITDTF
+2585 
-2592 YKCYKLQTLIPFKS
+2592 
-2606 TTGGLKL
+2606 
-2613 SHDLSYS
+2613 
-2620 TLLTAETLVN
+2620 
-2630 WINSLAT
+2630 
-2637 VTDSPTLTLGE
+2637 
-2648 TLLAKLTDD
+2648 
-2657 QKAIAINK
+2657 
-2665 GWILA
+2665 

>member
-10 INNDIST
+10 INNEIST
-17 VDRKIVLYRGDKNVE
+17 IDRKIILYRGDKNVE

-57 TAASIFSEPAEI
+57 SAASIFSEPAEI
-69 HDNVVIFTVTEDMID
+69 HDNVVVFTVTEDMID
-84 EFSEA
+84 EFSEV

-115 IIIKH
+115 IVIKH
-120 PIAVENESIV
+120 PIAVQNESIV
-130 ELAKVDQAI
+130 DVAQVDQAI

-144 ETIDEDN
+144 ETIDESD
-151 IFNEE
+151 IFNEN
-156 NEYNQTYWEPG
+156 NEYNQTYWNPG
-167 DTITAARLNKLE
+167 DTITAVRLNKLE

-202 TTEMPE
+202 TTEIPE

-233 LRAYVNDVDVLSMK
+233 LRAYVNDVDVLSTK
-247 IEQTKTNITIPTNK
+247 VEQTKTNITIPTDK
-261 FEKGTNKVVV
+261 FTKGMNKVVV

-279 MSNTITFYVRYGGL
+279 MSNSITFYVRYGGL
-293 EIETTF
+293 EIETSF

-314 YIPTS
+314 YVPTS
-319 IDTSKAL
+319 IDTSKPL
-326 TFYMEIDGTLSSM
+326 TFYMEIDGTLSAM

-390 TSETKAVTVEEG
+390 SSETKAVTVEEG

-410 VYRKN
+410 VYKKN
-415 DSSFITKLYLNDVL
+415 DSSFITKLYIDDVL
-429 ISSGTCNL
+429 KSTGTCNL
-437 ETQYYTNSSLPE
+437 ETQYYTNSSLLE
-449 GSHTIK
+449 GSYTIK

-461 NNTVSDYILWQITV
+461 NNTVSDYILWQITI
-475 TESTYAMLEPIKS
+475 TESTYAMLEPTKT

-507 TWQGIDQDNNLI
+507 IWQGIDQDDNVI

-579 VLSIWDDVKEVGVKI
+579 VLSIWDDVKEVGVKV

-823 WINDHLY
+823 WVNDHLY
-830 HYDENDEKS
+830 HYNENDEKS

-896 NFNNDKSNTN
+896 NFNNDKSNTK

-911 IKNFPYC
+911 TDNFPFC

-930 AGAFMSFEQTHY
+930 AGAFMSYKGT
-942 VDYYLF
+942 
-948 GGQNCTT
+948 GG
-955 HIPFSYFNTNN
+955 SA
-966 FTLESSTNKAIF
+966 E
-978 ITLYDESNTKISNT
+978 E
-992 SIGSGYSV
+992 
-1000 TLTETYSYIRF
+1000 
-1011 HVGTDATWIKIN
+1011 
-1023 GIKYN
+1023 
-1028 LANEVS
+1028 LA
-1034 KDTIKEPYYNS
+1034 
-1045 EGELEYIKNS
+1045 YIKNS
-1055 FELRFPDEDDVGVD
+1055 FELRFPDEDDVGAD

-1090 DKSSDE
+1090 DNSSDE
-1096 DFIAHFEEYFNK
+1096 DFVAHFEEYFNK
-1108 QYTFRYFLLVM
+1108 QYTLRYFLLVI

-1152 SFNNSGV
+1152 SFNNTGV

-1174 TSSSRLWTRIRDLFH
+1174 TSSSRLWTRVRDLFH

-1227 KDYDVKYGPY
+1227 KDFDVKYGPY

-1264 DTLYDYTPSYA
+1264 DSLYDYSPSYA

-1317 TAVTFTGRAQ
+1317 TAVTFTGTAQ

-1384 LSPNKYLSKVDLSG
+1384 LSPNKYLTKVDLSG
-1398 CSALGGTLRL
+1398 CSALGGMLRL
-1408 NNSPLLSDLNVKGTA
+1408 NNSPLLSDVNVKGTA
-1423 ITDMLLP
+1423 ITGMLLP

-1445 TSLTLN
+1445 TELTLN

-1472 TNCNKLKTFDLSKVK
+1472 TNCNKLKSFDLSKVK

-1496 ADEIRLSTNQQVN
+1496 AEEVRLSTNQQVN

-1531 LVALKNSP
+1531 LTALKNSP

-1565 KSDNNIYPNKL
+1565 ESDDVIYPYKL

-1583 LSGTQVD
+1583 LRGTQVD
-1590 TVKFLCTTDVFDLK
+1590 TVKFLCTTDIFDLK
-1604 LPNTVKNFYCDSAF
+1604 LPNTLKNFYCDSAF
-1618 DLDTSVVSD
+1618 DLDTSVITD
-1627 GDYDVIHSDLIRPY
+1627 GDYDFIHGDLIQPY
-1641 TEEYNENVL
+1641 TEEYNENVYNGYNQVTENKKIYNANSTDWNTGNVSSWYSSDWIAVQPDSDVTTNFNNNGWYGL
-1650 ISNQTPNIIPTSAN
+1650 KGKTKNGEVRDIYRATNSGDLSVNNQHIPSDIYFIQYGGIGKRGFDLTYEKPQTPNIVPTSAN
-1664 GSLIF
+1664 GSLLF
-1669 NINQNVPQQN
+1669 NINQDTPRQN

-1703 KKVYKEITLDK
+1703 ECGAEKTGNDILYSYYRGTCNLNTIGSKFRVDTTTSGDSFIHTPIKVKQGDKLVVTEGSRYKWWILDK
-1714 TLPAVVS
+1714 DYNILKLRNDYYTGLNEEIEVTEENAYMLIFNFTSGSSPT
-1721 CNTDSTVNNRIKGV
+1721 NSTKICINGV
-1735 TPVEI
+1735 T
-1740 NHTYKVKFKLSNII
+1740 Y
-1754 LSDVEKNNRIYFSF
+1754 
-1768 NNGSGGLN
+1768 
-1776 SYKRFKL
+1776 
-1783 TTELTELTEF
+1783 
-1793 EFTPTATNTGT
+1793 
-1804 FLVYVGQKT
+1804 
-1813 GVSVTVDYLEVVD
+1813 
-1826 ITDDVY
+1826 Y
-1832 TIQMPKR
+1832 TIPDDKANFFNRKIVYLDNYNIKVNSLTSVQMPKR

-1868 TLPITGKLDYSKY
+1868 TLPITGKLDYTKY

-1895 AVART
+1895 AVTKT
-1900 PLDSRKQGQIIN
+1900 PLDSRNQGQIIN

-1920 NYVDIIDVWAYKNDD
+1920 DFVDIVDVWAYKNDD

-1942 NNITKAYI
+1942 ENITKAYI
-1950 ELTQSNYKTRL
+1950 ELTQDNYKTRI
-1961 DEVIQWYPNCTELY
+1961 DEVLQWYPNCTELY

-1983 SLADL
+1983 SLQGI
-1988 LFEGNTISRKKV
+1988 FGNYNKQCRARLKYIE
-2000 TKVVFMEDNFNNV
+2000 FMDDYFNNLTNLNTSLRDCV
-2013 GNMQTAFRE
+2013 NLERINRIPVSVTNILSCFYG
-2022 CSKLQ
+2022 CSK
-2027 TVENLP
+2027 
-2033 KSANI
+2033 
-2038 LTGTFDRC
+2038 F
-2046 GSLNQEF
+2046 NQQLDLSE
-2053 NLNDYNIQK
+2053 YNIINN
-2062 DGLISTWN
+2062 GLITTWSL
-2070 GCSSLTYTPILPSTY
+2070 CTSLTYTPILPSNY
-2085 TGSLDSAFQNTK
+2085 TGSLQSAFSGTK

-2104 PDGVTSLAS
+2104 PDGVTSLTNA
-2113 TFRGCTELT
+2113 FNGCTELR

-2128 TSCTNFRRFVNDC
+2128 SACNDYNGTFWGCT
-2141 PKITSVPQEGWK
+2141 KLTSVLEEGWNGNMQSTFRDCK
-2153 GSLDAAFWNAPLLN
+2153 LLN
-2167 KQINIESA
+2167 QKIIIKSA
-2175 TNLDN
+2175 TALSY
-2180 TFNSCKSLSITPQ
+2180 TFRECSSLSITPT
-2193 LPQNANCSMTN
+2193 LPKVIDSDNGDMTSCFFRCS
-2204 CFSGCTS
+2204 S
-2211 LVTPP
+2211 LTIPPNTPE
-2216 VTPQGITI
+2216 GII
-2224 MRSTYYGCTS
+2224 HIGDCYAHCTS
-2234 LTSAPNIP
+2234 LTEAPKLPVGIINI
-2242 SSCTNIS
+2242 NGVV
-2249 NYLNGCNKITS
+2249 NGCNKIS
-2260 VSIPLDNI
+2260 SISLPLSSLG
-2268 INYSQGLAGCSAIT
+2268 NYNYPLSGCTQLT
-2282 DIYWTGTRTTD
+2282 DITWVGKIAKD
-2293 FSLTNLGAPSY
+2293 FDLNVLGAPSY
-2304 TQTDIKELVNEHLGT
+2304 TQADIQELVPEHL
-2319 VENATLTMDDTCR
+2319 EDLYKD
-2332 GYLTKEE
+2332 K
-2339 ISQAMIKGWN
+2339 IKINFGN
-2349 LGDTTLVLIPLSL
+2349 
-2362 DISTLN
+2362 
-2368 NDENITG
+2368 
-2375 CILEVDSA
+2375 
-2383 TYKTRYVDVLNKFS
+2383 
-2397 NVYDFYLY
+2397 
-2405 ENEGITAL
+2405 
-2413 SNMFNGFS
+2413 
-2421 NKITM
+2421 NKITVNN
-2426 TRIKN
+2426 TE
-2431 VTFLKGYFSELTA
+2431 T
-2444 LNQAFMNCQ
+2444 
-2453 SLITITNMEYLTKV
+2453 TITT
-2467 DRCDFMCSN
+2467 
-2476 CRSLVLPPKLPP
+2476 
-2488 NAKNFQNGFF
+2488 
-2498 QCSSMTEFP
+2498 
-2507 ILPSTVTNA
+2507 
-2516 KAITTYCSAL
+2516 
-2526 TYVPKLPTSVRDITE
+2526 
-2541 ICRSCVSLTS
+2541 
-2551 IAKLHS
+2551 
-2557 KVKKASKAFYECKV
+2557 
-2571 LTALDFSEIEGASI
+2571 
-2585 TEITDTF
+2585 
-2592 YKCYKLQTLIPFKS
+2592 
-2606 TTGGLKL
+2606 
-2613 SHDLSYS
+2613 
-2620 TLLTAETLVN
+2620 
-2630 WINSLAT
+2630 
-2637 VTDSPTLTLGE
+2637 
-2648 TLLAKLTDD
+2648 
-2657 QKAIAINK
+2657 
-2665 GWILA
+2665 

>member
-69 HDNVVIFTVTEDMID
+69 HDNVVVFTVTEDMID

-115 IIIKH
+115 IVIKH
-120 PIAVENESIV
+120 PIAVQNESIV
-130 ELAKVDQAI
+130 DVAQVDQAI

-144 ETIDEDN
+144 ESINEDD
-151 IFNEE
+151 IFNEN
-156 NEYNQTYWEPG
+156 NEYNQTYWNPG
-167 DTITAARLNKLE
+167 DTITAVRLNKLE

-202 TTEMPE
+202 TTEIPE

-233 LRAYVNDVDVLSMK
+233 LRAYVNDVDVLSTK
-247 IEQTKTNITIPTNK
+247 VEQTKTNITIPTNK
-261 FEKGTNKVVV
+261 FTKGMNKVVV

-279 MSNTITFYVRYGGL
+279 MSNSITFYVRYGGL
-293 EIETTF
+293 EIESTF

-314 YIPTS
+314 FVPTS
-319 IDTSKAL
+319 IDTSKPL
-326 TFYMEIDGTLSSM
+326 TFYMEIDGTLSAM

-390 TSETKAVTVEEG
+390 SSETKAVTVEEG

-410 VYRKN
+410 VYKKN
-415 DSSFITKLYLNDVL
+415 DSSFITKIYLDDVL
-429 ISSGTCNL
+429 KSTGTCNL
-437 ETQYYTNSSLPE
+437 ETQYYTNSSLSE

-475 TESTYAMLEPIKS
+475 TESTYAMLEPTKT

-507 TWQGIDQDNNLI
+507 IWQGIDQDDNLI

-651 GVRYLED
+651 GVRYFED

-691 EQQTN
+691 EQQNN

-823 WINDHLY
+823 WVNDHLY
-830 HYDENDEKS
+830 HYNENDEKS

-883 EPTPGNTKDMGVF
+883 EPTPGNTKDMGIF

-930 AGAFMSFEQTHY
+930 AGAFMSYKHEYYAGSYPPNKDNRVSLSDLGYKNGDVINITNYCPDTRQ
-942 VDYYLF
+942 VDIYA
-948 GGQNCTT
+948 GTWKRSIRVNSGETIQVTMSSEDCT
-955 HIPFSYFNTNN
+955 
-966 FTLESSTNKAIF
+966 
-978 ITLYDESNTKISNT
+978 D
-992 SIGSGYSV
+992 V
-1000 TLTETYSYIRF
+1000 QIRF
-1011 HVGTDATWIKIN
+1011 AANNDYWLFDNNKITF
-1023 GIKYN
+1023 KEN
-1028 LANEVS
+1028 LTN
-1034 KDTIKEPYYNS
+1034 
-1045 EGELEYIKNS
+1045 GELIDSGITELAYIKNS
-1055 FELRFPDEDDVGVD
+1055 FELRFPDEDDVGAD

-1096 DFIAHFEEYFNK
+1096 DFVAHFEEYFNK
-1108 QYTFRYFLLVM
+1108 QYTLRYFLLVM

-1152 SFNNSGV
+1152 SFNNTGV

-1174 TSSSRLWTRIRDLFH
+1174 TSSSRLWTRVRDLFH

-1264 DTLYDYTPSYA
+1264 DTLYDYAPSYA

-1317 TAVTFTGRAQ
+1317 TAVSFTGTAQ

-1384 LSPNKYLSKVDLSG
+1384 LSPNKYLTKVDLSG
-1398 CSALGGTLRL
+1398 CSALGGMLRL
-1408 NNSPLLSDLNVKGTA
+1408 NNSPLLSDVNVKGTA
-1423 ITDMLLP
+1423 ITGMLLP

-1445 TSLTLN
+1445 TELTLN

-1472 TNCNKLKTFDLSKVK
+1472 TNCNKLKSFDLSKVK
-1487 NITLDNSYN
+1487 NITLDNSYV
-1496 ADEIRLSTNQQVN
+1496 AEEVRLSTNQQVN
-1509 LRNMETLKRLTFT
+1509 LKNMETLKRLTFT
-1522 PNRESEEFN
+1522 PNRESEEFD
-1531 LVALKNSP
+1531 LARLKNSP

-1565 KSDNNIYPNKL
+1565 ESDDVIYPYKL

-1583 LSGTQVD
+1583 LRGTQVD
-1590 TVKFLCTTDVFDLK
+1590 TVKFLCTTDIFDLK

-1618 DLDTSVVSD
+1618 DLDTSVITD
-1627 GDYDVIHSDLIRPY
+1627 GDYDTIHSDLIRPY
-1641 TEEYNENVL
+1641 TEEYTKNIYIPKETSIELDTANIPKGYLGSSGNLVDSTWMHRTDYIKVTPNSQLKLDLKAKSVLEICGYDINKKYVKSYIMQQTESVVAGNYSYNLDANVEYIIIV
-1650 ISNQTPNIIPTSAN
+1650 ISTKAGVKNILTYTSPQTPNIVPTSAN
-1664 GSLIF
+1664 GSLLF
-1669 NINQNVPQQN
+1669 NINQDTPQQN
-1679 APYIWDLQGMK
+1679 TPYIWDLQGMK

-1703 KKVYKEITLDK
+1703 EPSDDSIIKKVKEKVNWMGIDQLNSENNTLVKGNQVTLIPIKINGSIKVMTDHEYTGNPIVIYRVCDEQGNVLSRQINSPKQTITFNNDGKYLSIL
-1714 TLPAVVS
+1714 LPFVDIS
-1721 CNTDSTVNNRIKGV
+1721 K
-1735 TPVEI
+1735 
-1740 NHTYKVKFKLSNII
+1740 YKFKII
-1754 LSDVEKNNRIYFSF
+1754 LNDIIVITQEDLESKPLDNINEYMTKRRDLVNMATSLYTGK
-1768 NNGSGGLN
+1768 GS
-1776 SYKRFKL
+1776 
-1783 TTELTELTEF
+1783 
-1793 EFTPTATNTGT
+1793 
-1804 FLVYVGQKT
+1804 
-1813 GVSVTVDYLEVVD
+1813 
-1826 ITDDVY
+1826 IT
-1832 TIQMPKR
+1832 MPKR
-1839 LADYKVQIKNADITP
+1839 LADYKVQIQNADITP

-1920 NYVDIIDVWAYKNDD
+1920 NYIDIVDVWAYKNDD

-1950 ELTQSNYKTRL
+1950 ELTQDNYKTRI
-1961 DEVIQWYPNCTELY
+1961 DEVIQWYPNCHDIY
-1975 LFEDGSVT
+1975 LFDNNDVT
-1983 SLADL
+1983 DL
-1988 LFEGNTISRKKV
+1988 TSMYDTNNMNTMNQV
-2000 TKVVFMEDNFNNV
+2000 YNVYFMEGYFNNL
-2013 GNMQTAFRE
+2013 TIIDRAFRHADYLR
-2022 CSKLQ
+2022 K
-2027 TVENLP
+2027 VENLP
-2033 KSANI
+2033 NSITYMKYTFEFAGKYSSGLTITNLPSN
-2038 LTGTFDRC
+2038 LTGLYYTFTASKLLNCPEIPKGITYLQSAFSDC
-2046 GSLNQEF
+2046 GTINQEF
-2053 NLNDYNIQK
+2053 NLSDYNIQK
-2062 DGLISTWN
+2062 DGLIRTWN
-2070 GCSSLTYTPILPSTY
+2070 ACSSLTHIPILPSNY
-2085 TGSLDSAFQNTK
+2085 TGSLQNTFYGTK
-2097 ITTAPVL
+2097 IATAPVL
-2104 PDGVTSLAS
+2104 PNGVTSLNA
-2113 TFRGCTELT
+2113 TFQGCTELI

-2128 TSCTNFRRFVNDC
+2128 LSCNIYEKAFDGCT
-2141 PKITSVPQEGWK
+2141 KLTSVPETGWK
-2153 GSLDAAFWNAPLLN
+2153 DNMYYTFYNCRSLNQ
-2167 KQINIESA
+2167 KIVIESA
-2175 TNLDN
+2175 SNLRS
-2180 TFNSCKSLSITPQ
+2180 TFFNCSSLSITPT
-2193 LPQNANCSMTN
+2193 LPETANASMDST
-2204 CFSGCTS
+2204 FWYCTS
-2211 LVTPP
+2211 LEYPPQTP
-2216 VTPQGITI
+2216 
-2224 MRSTYYGCTS
+2224 
-2234 LTSAPNIP
+2234 L
-2242 SSCTNIS
+2242 
-2249 NYLNGCNKITS
+2249 KITS
-2260 VSIPLDNI
+2260 LCNCYKGCSSLKEPPIIPNNVGNILSLVQNSQITNITIPLDT
-2268 INYSQGLAGCSAIT
+2268 INSYENALQNCTQLT
-2282 DIYWTGTRTTD
+2282 DITWSGKRTAD
-2293 FSLTNLGAPSY
+2293 FNLNKLGAPSY
-2304 TQTDIKELVNEHLGT
+2304 TQEDIRELVPEHL
-2319 VENATLTMDDTCR
+2319 DDL
-2332 GYLTKEE
+2332 YKDKIK
-2339 ISQAMIKGWN
+2339 ISF
-2349 LGDTTLVLIPLSL
+2349 GD
-2362 DISTLN
+2362 
-2368 NDENITG
+2368 
-2375 CILEVDSA
+2375 
-2383 TYKTRYVDVLNKFS
+2383 
-2397 NVYDFYLY
+2397 
-2405 ENEGITAL
+2405 
-2413 SNMFNGFS
+2413 
-2421 NKITM
+2421 NKITVNN
-2426 TRIKN
+2426 TE
-2431 VTFLKGYFSELTA
+2431 T
-2444 LNQAFMNCQ
+2444 
-2453 SLITITNMEYLTKV
+2453 TITT
-2467 DRCDFMCSN
+2467 
-2476 CRSLVLPPKLPP
+2476 
-2488 NAKNFQNGFF
+2488 
-2498 QCSSMTEFP
+2498 
-2507 ILPSTVTNA
+2507 
-2516 KAITTYCSAL
+2516 
-2526 TYVPKLPTSVRDITE
+2526 
-2541 ICRSCVSLTS
+2541 
-2551 IAKLHS
+2551 
-2557 KVKKASKAFYECKV
+2557 
-2571 LTALDFSEIEGASI
+2571 
-2585 TEITDTF
+2585 
-2592 YKCYKLQTLIPFKS
+2592 
-2606 TTGGLKL
+2606 
-2613 SHDLSYS
+2613 
-2620 TLLTAETLVN
+2620 
-2630 WINSLAT
+2630 
-2637 VTDSPTLTLGE
+2637 
-2648 TLLAKLTDD
+2648 
-2657 QKAIAINK
+2657 
-2665 GWILA
+2665 

>member
-57 TAASIFSEPAEI
+57 SAASIFSEPAEI
-69 HDNVVIFTVTEDMID
+69 HDNVVVFTVTEDMID

-95 IRLYDDNMN
+95 VRLYDDNMN

-115 IIIKH
+115 IVIKH
-120 PIAVENESIV
+120 PIAVQNESIV
-130 ELAKVDQAI
+130 DVAQVDQAI

-144 ETIDEDN
+144 ESIDESD
-151 IFNEE
+151 IFNEN
-156 NEYNQTYWEPG
+156 NEYNQTYWNPG
-167 DTITAARLNKLE
+167 DTITAVRLNKLE

-202 TTEMPE
+202 TTEIPE

-233 LRAYVNDVDVLSMK
+233 LRAYVNDVDVLSTK
-247 IEQTKTNITIPTNK
+247 VEQTKTNITIPTNK
-261 FEKGTNKVVV
+261 FTKGMNKVVV

-279 MSNTITFYVRYGGL
+279 MSNSITFYVRYGGL
-293 EIETTF
+293 EIESTF
-299 DSSLAYDVG
+299 DPSLAYDVG

-314 YIPTS
+314 FVPTS
-319 IDTSKAL
+319 IDTSKPL
-326 TFYMEIDGTLSSM
+326 TFYMEIDGTLSAM

-390 TSETKAVTVEEG
+390 SSETKAVTVEEG

-410 VYRKN
+410 VYKKN
-415 DSSFITKLYLNDVL
+415 DSSFITKLYVDDVL
-429 ISSGTCNL
+429 KSTGTCNL
-437 ETQYYTNSSLPE
+437 ETQYYTNSSLLE
-449 GSHTIK
+449 GSYTIK
-455 LEVTDV
+455 LEVSDV
-461 NNTVSDYILWQITV
+461 NNTVSDYILWQITI
-475 TESTYAMLEPIKS
+475 TESTYAMLEPTKS

-507 TWQGIDQDNNLI
+507 VWQGIDQDDNII

-538 LVISGDSMVE
+538 LVISGDSTVE

-651 GVRYLED
+651 GVRYFED

-823 WINDHLY
+823 WVNDHLY
-830 HYDENDEKS
+830 HYNENDEKS

-876 TLNDGQN
+876 SLNDGQN

-896 NFNNDKSNTN
+896 NFNNDKSNTD

-930 AGAFMSFEQTHY
+930 AGAFMSYKGT
-942 VDYYLF
+942 
-948 GGQNCTT
+948 GG
-955 HIPFSYFNTNN
+955 SA
-966 FTLESSTNKAIF
+966 E
-978 ITLYDESNTKISNT
+978 E
-992 SIGSGYSV
+992 
-1000 TLTETYSYIRF
+1000 
-1011 HVGTDATWIKIN
+1011 
-1023 GIKYN
+1023 
-1028 LANEVS
+1028 LA
-1034 KDTIKEPYYNS
+1034 
-1045 EGELEYIKNS
+1045 YIKNS
-1055 FELRFPDEDDVGVD
+1055 FELRFPDEDDVGAD

-1090 DKSSDE
+1090 DNSSDE
-1096 DFIAHFEEYFNK
+1096 DFVAHFEEYFNK
-1108 QYTFRYFLLVM
+1108 QYTLRYFLLVM

-1174 TSSSRLWTRIRDLFH
+1174 TSSSRLWTRVRDLFH
-1189 DELVAIYKD
+1189 EELVVIYKD

-1264 DTLYDYTPSYA
+1264 DSLYDYAPSYA

-1282 NTTEPMTIE
+1282 NTTKPMTIE

-1317 TAVTFTGRAQ
+1317 TAVTFTGKAQ

-1341 IKRIRGISTMNPN
+1341 IKRIRGISTMNPD

-1364 VELECTN
+1364 VELECNN
-1371 ATLLTDINSNKAN
+1371 APLLTDINSNKAN
-1384 LSPNKYLSKVDLSG
+1384 LSPNVYLTRVDISN
-1398 CSALGGTLRL
+1398 CPQLGGTLRL
-1408 NNSPLLSDLNVKGTA
+1408 NNSPLLQEINAKGTA
-1423 ITDMLLP
+1423 ITAMLLP
-1430 TSIKNLGTLRVPKGV
+1430 TSIKNLQTLKVPKGV
-1445 TSLTLN
+1445 TELTLN

-1472 TNCNKLKTFDLSKVK
+1472 TNCNKLKSFDLSKVK

-1496 ADEIRLSTNQQVN
+1496 AEEVRLSTNQQVN
-1509 LRNMETLKRLTFT
+1509 LRNMETLKKLTFT

-1531 LVALKNSP
+1531 LATLKNSP
-1539 DVTITSFNCPKLK
+1539 DVTITTSNCPKLK

-1565 KSDNNIYPNKL
+1565 ESDDNIYPYKL

-1583 LSGTQVD
+1583 LRGTQVD
-1590 TVKFLCTTDVFDLK
+1590 TVKFLCTTDIFDLK

-1618 DLDTSVVSD
+1618 DLDTSVVTD

-1641 TEEYNENVL
+1641 TEEYTKNIYIPKETSIELDTANLQKGYIGGSGNLANSTWMHRTDYIKVTPNSQLNLDLKAKSVLEICGYNINKKYVKSYIMQETETIVAGNYSYNLDANVEYIIIVISTKAGVKNVL
-1650 ISNQTPNIIPTSAN
+1650 TYTSPQTPNIIPTSAN
-1664 GSLIF
+1664 GSLLF
-1669 NINQNVPQQN
+1669 NINQDTPQQN

-1703 KKVYKEITLDK
+1703 NAE
-1714 TLPAVVS
+1714 
-1721 CNTDSTVNNRIKGV
+1721 
-1735 TPVEI
+1735 PVI
-1740 NHTYKVKFKLSNII
+1740 HKVKTKVINNWTCDFNIGGKSSNGSRALQPFHFSDDVTSIHITSNKRVAWSTQRKEDGTTDGCGSYITDATISFINNANYNLYKTIQIALIDTDVTWIKLECNNGKIYTIKPLELDLIEVSSSAEVKALKTDIDNII
-1754 LSDVEKNNRIYFSF
+1754 DNVLEDVTS
-1768 NNGSGGLN
+1768 
-1776 SYKRFKL
+1776 
-1783 TTELTELTEF
+1783 
-1793 EFTPTATNTGT
+1793 
-1804 FLVYVGQKT
+1804 
-1813 GVSVTVDYLEVVD
+1813 
-1826 ITDDVY
+1826 
-1832 TIQMPKR
+1832 IQMPKR
-1839 LADYKVQIKNADITP
+1839 LTDYKVQIKNADITP
-1854 NQYNTMLYPKLVDT
+1854 NNYNTMLYPKIVDT
-1868 TLPITGKLDYSKY
+1868 TLPITGKLDYTKY

-1895 AVART
+1895 AVT
-1900 PLDSRKQGQIIN
+1900 INPLDSRNQGQITY

-1920 NYVDIIDVWAYKNDD
+1920 DFVDIVDVWAYKDDD
-1935 FSNRATN
+1935 FSNRETN
-1942 NNITKAYI
+1942 ENITKAYI
-1950 ELTQSNYKTRL
+1950 ELTQDNYQTRI

-1983 SLADL
+1983 SLSEMFWDNNTQHGKQIITVTFLENYFENLTDMYSTFCQRGDL
-1988 LFEGNTISRKKV
+1988 NIISVK
-2000 TKVVFMEDNFNNV
+2000 NIPNN
-2013 GNMQTAFRE
+2013 
-2022 CSKLQ
+2022 
-2027 TVENLP
+2027 VENL
-2033 KSANI
+2033 SATFEYCGK
-2038 LTGTFDRC
+2038 LTSISNLPQRAKNLNATFMACRSLTSIPNLPNTVNNLWNTFNSCDK
-2046 GSLNQEF
+2046 LNQQF
-2053 NLNDYNIQK
+2053 DLSNLNIQK
-2062 DGLISTWN
+2062 DNLWDTFK
-2070 GCSSLTYTPILPSTY
+2070 GCSSLTYTPILPSNY
-2085 TGSLDSAFQNTK
+2085 TGSMQGVFVGTK
-2097 ITTAPVL
+2097 ITTAPIL
-2104 PDGVTSLAS
+2104 PDGVTSLNG
-2113 TFRGCTELT
+2113 TFRDCPELT

-2128 TSCTNFRRFVNDC
+2128 SSCNNYNVTFYGC
-2141 PKITSVPQEGWK
+2141 KKLTSVPEDGWNDVMVSTFF
-2153 GSLDAAFWNAPLLN
+2153 GCSSLNQRIVINSASSLN
-2167 KQINIESA
+2167 S
-2175 TNLDN
+2175 
-2180 TFNSCKSLSITPQ
+2180 TFRDCSSLSITPV
-2193 LPQNANCSMTN
+2193 LPEVVNGIMNN
-2204 CFSGCTS
+2204 CFQGCS
-2211 LVTPP
+2211 NLVTPP
-2216 VTPQGITI
+2216 QTPKGVTS
-2224 MRSTYYGCTS
+2224 MRATYYNCTS
-2234 LTSAPNIP
+2234 LTSPPEIPN
-2242 SSCTNIS
+2242 NIAYID
-2249 NYLNGCNKITS
+2249 NILYGTKITELTL
-2260 VSIPLDNI
+2260 PLDSITSYGNAL
-2268 INYSQGLAGCSAIT
+2268 YGCSLLT
-2282 DIYWTGTRTTD
+2282 DIAWTGKRKTD
-2293 FSLTNLGAPSY
+2293 LVLGSGGLCCPSY
-2304 TQTDIKELVNEHLGT
+2304 TQADIQELVPEHL
-2319 VENATLTMDDTCR
+2319 DD
-2332 GYLTKEE
+2332 LHKDK
-2339 ISQAMIKGWN
+2339 IKIN
-2349 LGDTTLVLIPLSL
+2349 FGD
-2362 DISTLN
+2362 
-2368 NDENITG
+2368 
-2375 CILEVDSA
+2375 
-2383 TYKTRYVDVLNKFS
+2383 
-2397 NVYDFYLY
+2397 
-2405 ENEGITAL
+2405 
-2413 SNMFNGFS
+2413 
-2421 NKITM
+2421 NKITIND
-2426 TRIKN
+2426 TE
-2431 VTFLKGYFSELTA
+2431 T
-2444 LNQAFMNCQ
+2444 
-2453 SLITITNMEYLTKV
+2453 TITT
-2467 DRCDFMCSN
+2467 
-2476 CRSLVLPPKLPP
+2476 
-2488 NAKNFQNGFF
+2488 
-2498 QCSSMTEFP
+2498 
-2507 ILPSTVTNA
+2507 
-2516 KAITTYCSAL
+2516 
-2526 TYVPKLPTSVRDITE
+2526 
-2541 ICRSCVSLTS
+2541 
-2551 IAKLHS
+2551 
-2557 KVKKASKAFYECKV
+2557 
-2571 LTALDFSEIEGASI
+2571 
-2585 TEITDTF
+2585 
-2592 YKCYKLQTLIPFKS
+2592 
-2606 TTGGLKL
+2606 
-2613 SHDLSYS
+2613 
-2620 TLLTAETLVN
+2620 
-2630 WINSLAT
+2630 
-2637 VTDSPTLTLGE
+2637 
-2648 TLLAKLTDD
+2648 
-2657 QKAIAINK
+2657 
-2665 GWILA
+2665 

>member
-10 INNDIST
+10 INNEVST
-17 VDRKIVLYRGDKNVE
+17 VDRKIILYRGDKNVE

-42 VVLNTIYA
+42 VVLNTVYA

-69 HDNVVIFTVTEDMID
+69 HDNVVVFTVTEDMID

-115 IIIKH
+115 IVIKH
-120 PIAVENESIV
+120 PIAVQNESIV
-130 ELAKVDQAI
+130 NVAQVDQAI

-144 ETIDEDN
+144 ETIDEGD
-151 IFNEE
+151 IFNEN
-156 NEYNQTYWEPG
+156 NEYNQTYWNPG
-167 DTITAARLNKLE
+167 DTITAVRLNKLE

-202 TTEMPE
+202 TTEIPE

-233 LRAYVNDVDVLSMK
+233 LRAYVNDVDVLSTK
-247 IEQTKTNITIPTNK
+247 VEQTKTNITIPTDK
-261 FEKGTNKVVV
+261 FTKGMNKVVV

-279 MSNTITFYVRYGGL
+279 MSNSITFYVRYGGL
-293 EIETTF
+293 EIESTF

-314 YIPTS
+314 FVPTS
-319 IDTSKAL
+319 IDTSKPL

-339 GCTSD
+339 ACTSD

-354 LDAGRHECVYWIN
+354 LDAGRHECIYWIN

-381 LLDDSNIVV
+381 LLDDTNIVV
-390 TSETKAVTVEEG
+390 SSETKAVTVEEG

-410 VYRKN
+410 VYKKN
-415 DSSFITKLYLNDVL
+415 DSSFITKLYIDDVL
-429 ISSGTCNL
+429 KSTGTCNL
-437 ETQYYTNSSLPE
+437 ETQYYTNSSLLE

-475 TESTYAMLEPIKS
+475 TESTYAMLEPTKS

-507 TWQGIDQDNNLI
+507 IWQGIDQDDNLI

-651 GVRYLED
+651 GVRYFED

-706 QKEKVRFQTGD
+706 QREKVRFQTGD

-725 GDFAGLGKNDKK
+725 GDFAGLGKKDKK

-785 KDGKV
+785 AQGKV

-801 SRFTLKADYASSG
+801 SRFTLKADFASSG

-830 HYDENDEKS
+830 HYNENDEKS

-849 NGKKITDT
+849 NGGKITDT

-930 AGAFMSFEQTHY
+930 AGAFMSYKGT
-942 VDYYLF
+942 
-948 GGQNCTT
+948 GG
-955 HIPFSYFNTNN
+955 SA
-966 FTLESSTNKAIF
+966 E
-978 ITLYDESNTKISNT
+978 E
-992 SIGSGYSV
+992 
-1000 TLTETYSYIRF
+1000 
-1011 HVGTDATWIKIN
+1011 
-1023 GIKYN
+1023 
-1028 LANEVS
+1028 LA
-1034 KDTIKEPYYNS
+1034 
-1045 EGELEYIKNS
+1045 YIKNS
-1055 FELRFPDEDDVGVD
+1055 FELRFPDEDDVGAD
-1069 YGFLDMNGDP
+1069 YGFLDIKGDSSR
-1079 NKGLKRVIDFT
+1079 GLKRVIDFT
-1090 DKSSDE
+1090 DNSSDE
-1096 DFIAHFEEYFNK
+1096 DFVAHFEEYFNK
-1108 QYTFRYFLLVM
+1108 QYTLRYFLLVI

-1134 TWDGQIFYPRF
+1134 TWDGRIFYPRF

-1174 TSSSRLWTRIRDLFH
+1174 TSSSRLWTRVRDLFH
-1189 DELVAIYKD
+1189 DELVVIYKD

-1227 KDYDVKYGPY
+1227 KDFDVKYGPY

-1264 DTLYDYTPSYA
+1264 DTLYDYAPSYA

-1317 TAVTFTGRAQ
+1317 TAVTFTGTAQ

-1371 ATLLTDINSNKAN
+1371 ATLLTNINSNKAN
-1384 LSPNKYLSKVDLSG
+1384 LSPNKYLTKVDLSG
-1398 CSALGGTLRL
+1398 CSALGGMLRL
-1408 NNSPLLSDLNVKGTA
+1408 NNSPLLSDVNVKGTA
-1423 ITDMLLP
+1423 ITGMLLP

-1445 TSLTLN
+1445 TELTLN

-1472 TNCNKLKTFDLSKVK
+1472 TNCNKLKSFDLSKVK
-1487 NITLDNSYN
+1487 NITLDNSYV
-1496 ADEIRLSTNQQVN
+1496 AEEVRLSTNQQVN
-1509 LRNMETLKRLTFT
+1509 LRNMEILKRLIFT
-1522 PNRESEEFN
+1522 PNSEIEEFN
-1531 LVALKNSP
+1531 LTTLKNSP

-1552 EFITTAPQRISYG
+1552 EFITTAPQRTSYG
-1565 KSDNNIYPNKL
+1565 KKDNNIYPNKL

-1583 LSGTQVD
+1583 LSGMQVD

-1604 LPNTVKNFYCDSAF
+1604 LPNTLKNFYCDSAF
-1618 DLDTSVVSD
+1618 DLDTSVLTD
-1627 GDYDVIHSDLIRPY
+1627 GGYDVIHGDLIQPY
-1641 TEEYNENVL
+1641 TEEYNENVHL
-1650 ISNQTPNIIPTSAN
+1650 LRAVKEELEQNTSLPPNELMQSQTFKIINGTPVVIECLDSNNTGYACYIFAKETLESTPQQIGIKMGGRLEVIPDNKYNYVYFSYPGHWPYVIERQEYYTPNIIPTSAN
-1664 GSLIF
+1664 GSLLF
-1669 NINQNVPQQN
+1669 NINQDTPQQN

-1695 TYGVNNKV
+1695 TYGVNNKIE
-1703 KKVYKEITLDK
+1703 KVYNKIEF
-1714 TLPAVVS
+1714 PAMPFTVR
-1721 CNTDSTVNNRIKGV
+1721 STGV
-1735 TPVEI
+1735 EDASRKILYSTNVTQY
-1740 NHTYKVKFKLSNII
+1740 NHTYKIRIKATNITKPDEN
-1754 LSDVEKNNRIYFSF
+1754 LLLDFTG
-1768 NNGSGGLN
+1768 GSGNLITRLN
-1776 SYKRFKL
+1776 LKENEWHEFTVTQTLSGSYKVAIFYY
-1783 TTELTELTEF
+1783 
-1793 EFTPTATNTGT
+1793 AGS
-1804 FLVYVGQKT
+1804 VC
-1813 GVSVTVDYLEVVD
+1813 SADVTVKIED

-1832 TIQMPKR
+1832 TIKMPKR

-1900 PLDSRKQGQIIN
+1900 PLDSRSQGQISY

-1920 NYVDIIDVWAYKNDD
+1920 DFVDIVDVWAYKNDD
-1935 FSNRATN
+1935 FSNRSTN
-1942 NNITKAYI
+1942 ENITKAYI
-1950 ELTQSNYKTRL
+1950 ELTQSNYKTRI
-1961 DEVIQWYPNCTELY
+1961 DEVLQWYPNCNDIY
-1975 LFEDGSVT
+1975 LFEDGSVN
-1983 SLADL
+1983 SLAEIYIDSKNNNSHGTMLQVKYITFMSGYFENLTDL
-1988 LFEGNTISRKKV
+1988 SNAFRAVTNLEKVTNIPSNVVNMLRTFYNSGKLSLIEGNIPNTV
-2000 TKVVFMEDNFNNV
+2000 TNV
-2013 GNMQTAFRE
+2013 YE
-2022 CSKLQ
+2022 CFK
-2027 TVENLP
+2027 
-2033 KSANI
+2033 
-2038 LTGTFDRC
+2038 GT
-2046 GSLNQEF
+2046 SLNQLF
-2053 NLNDYNIQK
+2053 DLSSNNINPNGL
-2062 DGLISTWN
+2062 DGTWN
-2070 GCSSLTYTPILPSTY
+2070 NCTPLTYTPILPSNY
-2085 TGSLDSAFQNTK
+2085 IGSLQYTFQNTK

-2104 PDGVTSLAS
+2104 PDGVNNLTNA
-2113 TFRGCTELT
+2113 FNNCTELT

-2128 TSCTNFRRFVNDC
+2128 SSCNKYDRAFYAC
-2141 PKITSVPQEGWK
+2141 KKLTSVPENGWK
-2153 GSLDAAFWNAPLLN
+2153 GNMSQTFDSCIILN
-2167 KQINIESA
+2167 QKIVINSA
-2175 TNLDN
+2175 GNLYS
-2180 TFNSCKSLSITPQ
+2180 TFRNCSALNITPTLPSEVKGAMSMCFHSCSNLITPPKTPKSITEMK
-2193 LPQNANCSMTN
+2193 A
-2204 CFSGCTS
+2204 
-2211 LVTPP
+2211 
-2216 VTPQGITI
+2216 
-2224 MRSTYYGCTS
+2224 TYYNCTS
-2234 LTSAPNIP
+2234 LTTAPEIPNNIVEIN
-2242 SSCTNIS
+2242 SILYGT
-2249 NYLNGCNKITS
+2249 KITELTL
-2260 VSIPLDNI
+2260 PLDSITSYGNAL
-2268 INYSQGLAGCSAIT
+2268 YACGLLADIT
-2282 DIYWTGTRTTD
+2282 WTGKRKTD
-2293 FSLTNLGAPSY
+2293 LNIGSGGLSCPSY
-2304 TQTDIKELVNEHLGT
+2304 TQDDIQELVPEHL
-2319 VENATLTMDDTCR
+2319 DDL
-2332 GYLTKEE
+2332 YKDKIK
-2339 ISQAMIKGWN
+2339 ISF
-2349 LGDTTLVLIPLSL
+2349 GD
-2362 DISTLN
+2362 
-2368 NDENITG
+2368 
-2375 CILEVDSA
+2375 
-2383 TYKTRYVDVLNKFS
+2383 
-2397 NVYDFYLY
+2397 
-2405 ENEGITAL
+2405 
-2413 SNMFNGFS
+2413 
-2421 NKITM
+2421 NKITVND
-2426 TRIKN
+2426 TEK
-2431 VTFLKGYFSELTA
+2431 
-2444 LNQAFMNCQ
+2444 
-2453 SLITITNMEYLTKV
+2453 TITT
-2467 DRCDFMCSN
+2467 
-2476 CRSLVLPPKLPP
+2476 
-2488 NAKNFQNGFF
+2488 
-2498 QCSSMTEFP
+2498 
-2507 ILPSTVTNA
+2507 
-2516 KAITTYCSAL
+2516 
-2526 TYVPKLPTSVRDITE
+2526 
-2541 ICRSCVSLTS
+2541 
-2551 IAKLHS
+2551 
-2557 KVKKASKAFYECKV
+2557 
-2571 LTALDFSEIEGASI
+2571 
-2585 TEITDTF
+2585 
-2592 YKCYKLQTLIPFKS
+2592 
-2606 TTGGLKL
+2606 
-2613 SHDLSYS
+2613 
-2620 TLLTAETLVN
+2620 
-2630 WINSLAT
+2630 
-2637 VTDSPTLTLGE
+2637 
-2648 TLLAKLTDD
+2648 
-2657 QKAIAINK
+2657 
-2665 GWILA
+2665 

>member
-69 HDNVVIFTVTEDMID
+69 HDNVVVFTVTEDMID

-115 IIIKH
+115 IVIKH
-120 PIAVENESIV
+120 PIAVQNESIV
-130 ELAKVDQAI
+130 DVAQVDQAI

-144 ETIDEDN
+144 ESIDEGD
-151 IFNEE
+151 IFNEN
-156 NEYNQTYWEPG
+156 NEYNQTYWNPG
-167 DTITAARLNKLE
+167 DTITAVRLNKLE

-202 TTEMPE
+202 TTEIPE

-233 LRAYVNDVDVLSMK
+233 LRAYVNDVDVLSTK
-247 IEQTKTNITIPTNK
+247 VEQTKTNITIPTNK

-279 MSNTITFYVRYGGL
+279 MSNSITFYVRYGGL

-314 YIPTS
+314 YVPTS
-319 IDTSKAL
+319 IDTSKPL
-326 TFYMEIDGTLSSM
+326 TFYMEIDGTLTAM

-390 TSETKAVTVEEG
+390 SSETKAVTVEEG

-410 VYRKN
+410 VYKKN
-415 DSSFITKLYLNDVL
+415 DSSFITKLYLDDVL
-429 ISSGTCNL
+429 KSTGTCNL

-455 LEVTDV
+455 LEVSDV
-461 NNTVSDYILWQITV
+461 NNTVSDYILWQITI
-475 TESTYAMLEPIKS
+475 TESTYAMLEPTKT

-507 TWQGIDQDNNLI
+507 VWQGIDQDDNII

-538 LVISGDSMVE
+538 LVISGDSTVE

-651 GVRYLED
+651 GVRYFED

-823 WINDHLY
+823 WVNDHLY

-930 AGAFMSFEQTHY
+930 AGAFMSYKGT
-942 VDYYLF
+942 
-948 GGQNCTT
+948 GG
-955 HIPFSYFNTNN
+955 SA
-966 FTLESSTNKAIF
+966 E
-978 ITLYDESNTKISNT
+978 E
-992 SIGSGYSV
+992 
-1000 TLTETYSYIRF
+1000 
-1011 HVGTDATWIKIN
+1011 
-1023 GIKYN
+1023 
-1028 LANEVS
+1028 LA
-1034 KDTIKEPYYNS
+1034 
-1045 EGELEYIKNS
+1045 YIKNS
-1055 FELRFPDEDDVGVD
+1055 FELRFPDEDDVGAD

-1090 DKSSDE
+1090 DNSSDE
-1096 DFIAHFEEYFNK
+1096 DFVAHFEEYFNK
-1108 QYTFRYFLLVM
+1108 QYTLRYFLLVM

-1174 TSSSRLWTRIRDLFH
+1174 TSSSRLWTRVRDLFH
-1189 DELVAIYKD
+1189 DELVVIYKD

-1264 DTLYDYTPSYA
+1264 DSLYDYAPSYA

-1317 TAVTFTGRAQ
+1317 TAVTFTGTAQ

-1408 NNSPLLSDLNVKGTA
+1408 NNSPLLSDVNVKGTA

-1445 TSLTLN
+1445 TTLTLN

-1472 TNCNKLKTFDLSKVK
+1472 SNCNKLKSFDLSRVR
-1487 NITLDNSYN
+1487 NITLDNSY
-1496 ADEIRLSTNQQVN
+1496 AAEEIRLSTNQQVN

-1522 PNRESEEFN
+1522 PNSESEEFN
-1531 LVALKNSP
+1531 LTTLKNSP
-1539 DVTITSFNCPKLK
+1539 NVIITSFNCPKLK

-1583 LSGTQVD
+1583 LSGMQVD
-1590 TVKFLCTTDVFDLK
+1590 TVKFLCTTDIFDLK
-1604 LPNTVKNFYCDSAF
+1604 LPNTLKNFYCDSAF
-1618 DLDTSVVSD
+1618 DLDTSVVTD
-1627 GDYDVIHSDLIRPY
+1627 GDYDVVHGDLIQPY
-1641 TEEYNENVL
+1641 TEEYTDGVYNDYEEITVMGTGTNPIWIQGKRVVNGKIENYNNGIITDYL
-1650 ISNQTPNIIPTSAN
+1650 PCKSASYATIWCNQKYISAIDCFDKNKNYISTLKGQNSVSTGYGVTGQVPSNTKFIIFSSEYSNSNHNISYTKPITPNIIPTSAN
-1664 GSLIF
+1664 GSLLF
-1669 NINQNVPQQN
+1669 NINQNEPRQN

-1703 KKVYKEITLDK
+1703 KKVYEKIALDK
-1714 TLPAVVS
+1714 TIPAVVS
-1721 CNTDSTVNNRIKGV
+1721 CSTDGSVNNRIKGV
-1735 TPVEI
+1735 TPVKQ
-1740 NHTYKVKFKLSNII
+1740 NHTYRVKYKLSNII
-1754 LSDVEKNNRIYFSF
+1754 MSDSDEKNRIYFSF

-1776 SYKRFKL
+1776 SYMRFGL
-1783 TTELTELTEF
+1783 TTELTEF

-1804 FLVYVGQKT
+1804 FLICVGQKT
-1813 GVSVTVDYLEVVD
+1813 GVSVTFDYLEVVD

-1854 NQYNTMLYPKLVDT
+1854 NNYNTMLYPKLVDT

-1895 AVART
+1895 AVTRT

-1920 NYVDIIDVWAYKNDD
+1920 DFVDIVDVWAYKDDD

-1950 ELTQSNYKTRL
+1950 ELTQSNYQTRI
-1961 DEVIQWYPNCTELY
+1961 DEVLQWYPNCTELY
-1975 LFEDGSVT
+1975 LFEDGSIT
-1983 SLADL
+1983 SLQGI
-1988 LFEGNTISRKKV
+1988 FGNYNKQCRARLKYIE
-2000 TKVVFMEDNFNNV
+2000 FMDDYFNNLTNLNTSLRDCV
-2013 GNMQTAFRE
+2013 NLERINRIPVSVTNILSCFYG
-2022 CSKLQ
+2022 CSK
-2027 TVENLP
+2027 
-2033 KSANI
+2033 
-2038 LTGTFDRC
+2038 F
-2046 GSLNQEF
+2046 NQQ
-2053 NLNDYNIQK
+2053 LDLSKYNIINN
-2062 DGLISTWN
+2062 GLITTWSL
-2070 GCSSLTYTPILPSTY
+2070 CTSLTYTPILPSNY
-2085 TGSLDSAFQNTK
+2085 TGSLKSAFSGTK

-2104 PDGVTSLAS
+2104 PDGVTSLNS
-2113 TFRGCTELT
+2113 TFNGCTELT
-2122 TVGNIP
+2122 TVRNIP
-2128 TSCTNFRRFVNDC
+2128 SACNDYNGTFWGCT
-2141 PKITSVPQEGWK
+2141 KLTSVPEEGWNGNMNSTFRDCK
-2153 GSLDAAFWNAPLLN
+2153 SLNQ
-2167 KQINIESA
+2167 KIIINSA
-2175 TNLDN
+2175 TTLAY
-2180 TFNSCKSLSITPQ
+2180 TFRECSSLSITPT
-2193 LPQNANCSMTN
+2193 LPEVIPNNGDMTSCFYRCS
-2204 CFSGCTS
+2204 S
-2211 LVTPP
+2211 LTIPPNTPE
-2216 VTPQGITI
+2216 GII
-2224 MRSTYYGCTS
+2224 NIGDCYIYCTS
-2234 LTSAPNIP
+2234 LTEAPKLPVGIINI
-2242 SSCTNIS
+2242 NGVV
-2249 NYLNGCNKITS
+2249 NGCNKIS
-2260 VSIPLDNI
+2260 SISLPLSSLG
-2268 INYSQGLAGCSAIT
+2268 NYNYPLSGCTQLT
-2282 DIYWTGTRTTD
+2282 DITWVGKIAKD
-2293 FSLTNLGAPSY
+2293 FDLNVLGAPSY
-2304 TQTDIKELVNEHLGT
+2304 TQADIQELVPEHL
-2319 VENATLTMDDTCR
+2319 DDL
-2332 GYLTKEE
+2332 YKDKIK
-2339 ISQAMIKGWN
+2339 ISFGN
-2349 LGDTTLVLIPLSL
+2349 
-2362 DISTLN
+2362 
-2368 NDENITG
+2368 
-2375 CILEVDSA
+2375 
-2383 TYKTRYVDVLNKFS
+2383 
-2397 NVYDFYLY
+2397 
-2405 ENEGITAL
+2405 
-2413 SNMFNGFS
+2413 
-2421 NKITM
+2421 NKITVND
-2426 TRIKN
+2426 TE
-2431 VTFLKGYFSELTA
+2431 T
-2444 LNQAFMNCQ
+2444 
-2453 SLITITNMEYLTKV
+2453 TITT
-2467 DRCDFMCSN
+2467 
-2476 CRSLVLPPKLPP
+2476 
-2488 NAKNFQNGFF
+2488 
-2498 QCSSMTEFP
+2498 
-2507 ILPSTVTNA
+2507 
-2516 KAITTYCSAL
+2516 
-2526 TYVPKLPTSVRDITE
+2526 
-2541 ICRSCVSLTS
+2541 
-2551 IAKLHS
+2551 
-2557 KVKKASKAFYECKV
+2557 
-2571 LTALDFSEIEGASI
+2571 
-2585 TEITDTF
+2585 
-2592 YKCYKLQTLIPFKS
+2592 
-2606 TTGGLKL
+2606 
-2613 SHDLSYS
+2613 
-2620 TLLTAETLVN
+2620 
-2630 WINSLAT
+2630 
-2637 VTDSPTLTLGE
+2637 
-2648 TLLAKLTDD
+2648 
-2657 QKAIAINK
+2657 
-2665 GWILA
+2665 

>member
-69 HDNVVIFTVTEDMID
+69 HDNVVVFTVTEDMID

-115 IIIKH
+115 IVIKH

-144 ETIDEDN
+144 ETIDEGD
-151 IFNEE
+151 IFNEN
-156 NEYNQTYWEPG
+156 NEYNQTYWNPG
-167 DTITAARLNKLE
+167 DTITAVRLNKLE

-202 TTEMPE
+202 TTEIPE

-233 LRAYVNDVDVLSMK
+233 LRAYVNDVDVLSTK
-247 IEQTKTNITIPTNK
+247 VEQTKTNITIPTNK
-261 FEKGTNKVVV
+261 FTKGTNKVVV

-279 MSNTITFYVRYGGL
+279 MSNSITFYVRYGGL

-314 YIPTS
+314 YVPTS
-319 IDTSKAL
+319 IDTSKPL
-326 TFYMEIDGTLSSM
+326 TFYMEIDGTLSAM

-390 TSETKAVTVEEG
+390 SSETKAVTVEEG

-410 VYRKN
+410 VYKKN
-415 DSSFITKLYLNDVL
+415 DSSFITKLYVNDVL
-429 ISSGTCNL
+429 KSTGTCNL
-437 ETQYYTNSSLPE
+437 ETQYYTNSSLLE
-449 GSHTIK
+449 GSYTIK
-455 LEVTDV
+455 LEVSDV

-475 TESTYAMLEPIKS
+475 TESTYAMLEPTKT

-507 TWQGIDQDNNLI
+507 VWQGIDQDDNII

-538 LVISGDSMVE
+538 LVISGDSTVE

-651 GVRYLED
+651 GVRYFED

-725 GDFAGLGKNDKK
+725 GDFAGLGKKDKK

-823 WINDHLY
+823 WVNDHLY

-896 NFNNDKSNTN
+896 NFNNDKSNTD

-930 AGAFMSFEQTHY
+930 AGAFMSYKGT
-942 VDYYLF
+942 
-948 GGQNCTT
+948 GG
-955 HIPFSYFNTNN
+955 SA
-966 FTLESSTNKAIF
+966 E
-978 ITLYDESNTKISNT
+978 E
-992 SIGSGYSV
+992 
-1000 TLTETYSYIRF
+1000 
-1011 HVGTDATWIKIN
+1011 
-1023 GIKYN
+1023 
-1028 LANEVS
+1028 LA
-1034 KDTIKEPYYNS
+1034 
-1045 EGELEYIKNS
+1045 YIKNS
-1055 FELRFPDEDDVGVD
+1055 FELRFPDEDDVGAD

-1090 DKSSDE
+1090 DNSSDE
-1096 DFIAHFEEYFNK
+1096 DFVAHFEEYFNK
-1108 QYTFRYFLLVM
+1108 QYTLRYFLLVM

-1152 SFNNSGV
+1152 SFNNTGV

-1174 TSSSRLWTRIRDLFH
+1174 TSSSRLWTRVRDLFH
-1189 DELVAIYKD
+1189 DELVVIYKD

-1227 KDYDVKYGPY
+1227 KDFDVKYGPY

-1264 DTLYDYTPSYA
+1264 DTLYDYAPSYA

-1317 TAVTFTGRAQ
+1317 TAVSFTGRAQ

-1384 LSPNKYLSKVDLSG
+1384 LSPNKYLTKVDLSG
-1398 CSALGGTLRL
+1398 CSALGGMLRL
-1408 NNSPLLSDLNVKGTA
+1408 NNSPLLSDVNVKGTA
-1423 ITDMLLP
+1423 ITGMLLP

-1445 TSLTLN
+1445 TELTLN

-1472 TNCNKLKTFDLSKVK
+1472 INCNKLKSFDLSKVK
-1487 NITLDNSYN
+1487 NITLDNSYS
-1496 ADEIRLSTNQQVN
+1496 AEEVRLSTNQQVN
-1509 LRNMETLKRLTFT
+1509 LRNMKTLKRLTFT
-1522 PNRESEEFN
+1522 PNRESEEFD
-1531 LVALKNSP
+1531 LAALKNSP

-1565 KSDNNIYPNKL
+1565 KSDNNIYPYKL

-1583 LSGTQVD
+1583 LRGLQVD
-1590 TVKFLCTTDVFDLK
+1590 TVKFLCTTDIFDLK

-1618 DLDTSVVSD
+1618 DLNTSIITD
-1627 GDYDVIHSDLIRPY
+1627 GDYDVIHGDLIQPY
-1641 TEEYNENVL
+1641 TEEYNENVYL
-1650 ISNQTPNIIPTSAN
+1650 SERATFTDLTITNWVIGKKVTAPYGAEVDDANYKTALFEVIPSTAISFKGDINNGSYFEYDADMNNVYYLECNQGRTMESRTKYVKVTIPKDKNVTISFTGVNKYTPNIIPTSAN
-1664 GSLIF
+1664 GSLLF
-1669 NINQNVPQQN
+1669 NINQDTPQQN

-1703 KKVYKEITLDK
+1703 EIPNNSFLTKIVSSKLYKKLNFVYWYYEHFCSGFENNKFISISPIDFGSEIYISISTDGTTNMLVQGTTDLNGGASRTEAKGTINLTARYVAISYPSDATYVKISTSDNNYLIMVNEITNQISGNNVTDFTQKVKTIEEISDDK
-1714 TLPAVVS
+1714 T
-1721 CNTDSTVNNRIKGV
+1721 
-1735 TPVEI
+1735 
-1740 NHTYKVKFKLSNII
+1740 FK
-1754 LSDVEKNNRIYFSF
+1754 Y
-1768 NNGSGGLN
+1768 
-1776 SYKRFKL
+1776 L
-1783 TTELTELTEF
+1783 T
-1793 EFTPTATNTGT
+1793 
-1804 FLVYVGQKT
+1804 
-1813 GVSVTVDYLEVVD
+1813 S
-1826 ITDDVY
+1826 IT
-1832 TIQMPKR
+1832 MPKR
-1839 LADYKVQIKNADITP
+1839 LPDYKVQIKNADITP

-1895 AVART
+1895 AVT
-1900 PLDSRKQGQIIN
+1900 INPLDSRSQGQIIN

-1920 NYVDIIDVWAYKNDD
+1920 DFIDIVDVWAYKNDD

-1942 NNITKAYI
+1942 ENITKAYI
-1950 ELTQSNYKTRL
+1950 ELTQDNYKTRI
-1961 DEVIQWYPNCTELY
+1961 DEVLQWYPNCHDIY
-1975 LFEDGSVT
+1975 LFDNNDVTDLTSMYDNKNNMNTMKQVYNVYFMDG
-1983 SLADL
+1983 
-1988 LFEGNTISRKKV
+1988 F
-2000 TKVVFMEDNFNNV
+2000 FNNLTIF
-2013 GNMQTAFRE
+2013 NRAFIHLDYLR
-2022 CSKLQ
+2022 K
-2027 TVENLP
+2027 VENLP
-2033 KSANI
+2033 NSITSMQYGFEYAGYKS
-2038 LTGTFDRC
+2038 TGFTIT
-2046 GSLNQEF
+2046 N
-2053 NLNDYNIQK
+2053 
-2062 DGLISTWN
+2062 
-2070 GCSSLTYTPILPSTY
+2070 LPSNVTNLRY
-2085 TGSLDSAFQNTK
+2085 AFTNSYLLECPEIPSNYANSLVSTFSGTK
-2097 ITTAPVL
+2097 ITTAPVI
-2104 PDGVTSLAS
+2104 PDGVTGLNS
-2113 TFRGCTELT
+2113 TFNGCTELR

-2128 TSCTNFRRFVNDC
+2128 SACNDYNGTFWGC
-2141 PKITSVPQEGWK
+2141 AKLTSVPEDGWNGNMNSTFRECK
-2153 GSLDAAFWNAPLLN
+2153 LLN
-2167 KQINIESA
+2167 QKIVIKSA
-2175 TNLDN
+2175 TSLSY
-2180 TFNSCKSLSITPQ
+2180 TFRECSSLSITPT
-2193 LPQNANCSMTN
+2193 LPKVIHSDNGNMTSCFFRCS
-2204 CFSGCTS
+2204 S
-2211 LVTPP
+2211 LTIPPNTPE
-2216 VTPQGITI
+2216 GII
-2224 MRSTYYGCTS
+2224 NIGDCYKGCTS
-2234 LTSAPNIP
+2234 LTEAPKLPVGIIDVNGVI
-2242 SSCTNIS
+2242 
-2249 NYLNGCNKITS
+2249 NGCDKIS
-2260 VSIPLDNI
+2260 SIALPLSSLG
-2268 INYSQGLAGCSAIT
+2268 NYNYPFSGCTQLT
-2282 DIYWTGTRTTD
+2282 DITWVGKIAKNFD
-2293 FSLTNLGAPSY
+2293 LNVLGAPSY
-2304 TQTDIKELVNEHLGT
+2304 TQADIQELVPEHL
-2319 VENATLTMDDTCR
+2319 EDLYKD
-2332 GYLTKEE
+2332 KIK
-2339 ISQAMIKGWN
+2339 ISFGN
-2349 LGDTTLVLIPLSL
+2349 
-2362 DISTLN
+2362 
-2368 NDENITG
+2368 
-2375 CILEVDSA
+2375 
-2383 TYKTRYVDVLNKFS
+2383 
-2397 NVYDFYLY
+2397 
-2405 ENEGITAL
+2405 
-2413 SNMFNGFS
+2413 
-2421 NKITM
+2421 NKITVND
-2426 TRIKN
+2426 TE
-2431 VTFLKGYFSELTA
+2431 T
-2444 LNQAFMNCQ
+2444 
-2453 SLITITNMEYLTKV
+2453 TITT
-2467 DRCDFMCSN
+2467 
-2476 CRSLVLPPKLPP
+2476 
-2488 NAKNFQNGFF
+2488 
-2498 QCSSMTEFP
+2498 
-2507 ILPSTVTNA
+2507 
-2516 KAITTYCSAL
+2516 
-2526 TYVPKLPTSVRDITE
+2526 
-2541 ICRSCVSLTS
+2541 
-2551 IAKLHS
+2551 
-2557 KVKKASKAFYECKV
+2557 
-2571 LTALDFSEIEGASI
+2571 
-2585 TEITDTF
+2585 
-2592 YKCYKLQTLIPFKS
+2592 
-2606 TTGGLKL
+2606 
-2613 SHDLSYS
+2613 
-2620 TLLTAETLVN
+2620 
-2630 WINSLAT
+2630 
-2637 VTDSPTLTLGE
+2637 
-2648 TLLAKLTDD
+2648 
-2657 QKAIAINK
+2657 
-2665 GWILA
+2665 

>member
-69 HDNVVIFTVTEDMID
+69 HDNVVVFTVTEDMID

-247 IEQTKTNITIPTNK
+247 IEQTKTNITIPTDK

-314 YIPTS
+314 YVPTS
-319 IDTSKAL
+319 IDTSKPL

-354 LDAGRHECVYWIN
+354 LDAGRHECIYWIN

-390 TSETKAVTVEEG
+390 TSETKAATVEEG

-410 VYRKN
+410 VYKKN
-415 DSSFITKLYLNDVL
+415 DSSFITKLYVDDVL
-429 ISSGTCNL
+429 KSTGTCNL
-437 ETQYYTNSSLPE
+437 ETQYYTNSSLLE

-475 TESTYAMLEPIKS
+475 TESTYAMLEPTKS

-507 TWQGIDQDNNLI
+507 IWQGIDQDDNLI

-651 GVRYLED
+651 GVRYFED

-691 EQQTN
+691 EQQNN
-696 YLSNFTNKTE
+696 YLSNFTNKAE

-823 WINDHLY
+823 WVNDHLY
-830 HYDENDEKS
+830 HYNENDEKS

-849 NGKKITDT
+849 NGGKITDT

-930 AGAFMSFEQTHY
+930 AGAFMSYKGT
-942 VDYYLF
+942 
-948 GGQNCTT
+948 GG
-955 HIPFSYFNTNN
+955 SA
-966 FTLESSTNKAIF
+966 E
-978 ITLYDESNTKISNT
+978 E
-992 SIGSGYSV
+992 
-1000 TLTETYSYIRF
+1000 
-1011 HVGTDATWIKIN
+1011 
-1023 GIKYN
+1023 
-1028 LANEVS
+1028 LA
-1034 KDTIKEPYYNS
+1034 
-1045 EGELEYIKNS
+1045 YIKNS
-1055 FELRFPDEDDVGVD
+1055 FELRFPDEDDVGAD

-1096 DFIAHFEEYFNK
+1096 DFVAHFEEYFNK
-1108 QYTFRYFLLVM
+1108 QYTLRYFLLVI

-1134 TWDGQIFYPRF
+1134 TWDGRIFYPRF

-1174 TSSSRLWTRIRDLFH
+1174 TSSSRLWTRVRDLFH

-1227 KDYDVKYGPY
+1227 KDFDVKYGPY

-1264 DTLYDYTPSYA
+1264 DSLYDYAPSYA

-1371 ATLLTDINSNKAN
+1371 ATLLTNINSNKAN
-1384 LSPNKYLSKVDLSG
+1384 LSPNKYLTKVDLSG
-1398 CSALGGTLRL
+1398 CSALGGMLRL
-1408 NNSPLLSDLNVKGTA
+1408 NNSPLLSDVNVKGTA
-1423 ITDMLLP
+1423 ITGMLLP

-1445 TSLTLN
+1445 TELTLN

-1459 DLEEGYLLETLSL
+1459 DLEKGYLLETLSL
-1472 TNCNKLKTFDLSKVK
+1472 TNCNKLKSFDLSKVK

-1496 ADEIRLSTNQQVN
+1496 AEELQLSTNQQVD
-1509 LRNMETLKRLTFT
+1509 LKNMASLKRLVYT
-1522 PNRESEEFN
+1522 PNNEIEEFD
-1531 LVALKNSP
+1531 LATLKNSP

-1552 EFITTAPQRISYG
+1552 EFITTAPQRTSYG
-1565 KSDNNIYPNKL
+1565 KSNNDIYPYKL

-1583 LSGTQVD
+1583 LSGLQVD
-1590 TVKFLCTTDVFDLK
+1590 TVKFLCTTDIFDLK

-1618 DLDTSVVSD
+1618 DLDTNVVTD
-1627 GDYDVIHSDLIRPY
+1627 GDYDVIHDDLIRPY

-1650 ISNQTPNIIPTSAN
+1650 ISSQTPNIIPTAAN

-1669 NINQNVPQQN
+1669 NINQNEPHQN
-1679 APYIWDLQGMK
+1679 APFIWDLQGMK

-1695 TYGVNNKV
+1695 TYGVNNKIECGAEKTGNNIIYSYYRGTCNITATGKKFRPETTTSGDSFTHSPIKV
-1703 KKVYKEITLDK
+1703 KKGDKLVVTEGGTKYKWWILDKNYNILRLRDNAYSNLNKEITV
-1714 TLPAVVS
+1714 TEENAYMIIFNFS
-1721 CNTDSTVNNRIKGV
+1721 NGGNSTDSIRLRINGV
-1735 TPVEI
+1735 TYYTVPDDKANFFNRKIVYLD
-1740 NHTYKVKFKLSNII
+1740 NHNI
-1754 LSDVEKNNRIYFSF
+1754 K
-1768 NNGSGGLN
+1768 LN
-1776 SYKRFKL
+1776 SL
-1783 TTELTELTEF
+1783 TT
-1793 EFTPTATNTGT
+1793 
-1804 FLVYVGQKT
+1804 V
-1813 GVSVTVDYLEVVD
+1813 
-1826 ITDDVY
+1826 
-1832 TIQMPKR
+1832 QMPKR
-1839 LADYKVQIKNADITP
+1839 LAGYKVQIKNADITP

-1881 KGKYLSWAFAYTTD
+1881 KGRYLSWAFAYTTD

-1920 NYVDIIDVWAYKNDD
+1920 NYVDIVDVWAHKNDD

-1950 ELTQSNYKTRL
+1950 ELTQSNYRTRL

-1983 SLADL
+1983 NLRVMN
-1988 LFEGNTISRKKV
+1988 ENRV
-2000 TKVVFMEDNFNNV
+2000 TASKIKYVNFMENYFTNLENLEGAFRDWTKLERINRIPKSVNNFIYSFY
-2013 GNMQTAFRE
+2013 GAPKLNMQFDF
-2022 CSKLQ
+2022 S
-2027 TVENLP
+2027 EN
-2033 KSANI
+2033 
-2038 LTGTFDRC
+2038 
-2046 GSLNQEF
+2046 
-2053 NLNDYNIQK
+2053 NIQK
-2062 DGLISTWN
+2062 DKLMHTWDS
-2070 GCSSLTYTPILPSTY
+2070 CTSLTYTPILPSNYKGNLTE
-2085 TGSLDSAFQNTK
+2085 AFKKSK

-2104 PDGVTSLAS
+2104 PNGVTSLNS
-2113 TFRGCTELT
+2113 TFKECPNLT

-2128 TSCTNFRRFVNDC
+2128 SSCTDYNNTFRGCSKLTSVPETGWKGNMTATFAYTPINQKIVINSASTLDTTFGWCSSLKITPTLPKEMKGSMATCFRNTGLTTPPKTPEKVNNMNNSYYDC
-2141 PKITSVPQEGWK
+2141 SSLTTAPYIPKSVTNIATLVYNCNKLTEITIPLEKITSYTNALCGTGIQKVNWVGKRKTNFNIISNGLYGGYIGTNEYEQETIK
-2153 GSLDAAFWNAPLLN
+2153 
-2167 KQINIESA
+2167 
-2175 TNLDN
+2175 
-2180 TFNSCKSLSITPQ
+2180 
-2193 LPQNANCSMTN
+2193 
-2204 CFSGCTS
+2204 S
-2211 LVTPP
+2211 LVTDHLEDLYKDK
-2216 VTPQGITI
+2216 IK
-2224 MRSTYYGCTS
+2224 
-2234 LTSAPNIP
+2234 
-2242 SSCTNIS
+2242 IS
-2249 NYLNGCNKITS
+2249 FVDNKIT
-2260 VSIPLDNI
+2260 VN
-2268 INYSQGLAGCSAIT
+2268 
-2282 DIYWTGTRTTD
+2282 GTET
-2293 FSLTNLGAPSY
+2293 
-2304 TQTDIKELVNEHLGT
+2304 
-2319 VENATLTMDDTCR
+2319 
-2332 GYLTKEE
+2332 
-2339 ISQAMIKGWN
+2339 
-2349 LGDTTLVLIPLSL
+2349 
-2362 DISTLN
+2362 
-2368 NDENITG
+2368 
-2375 CILEVDSA
+2375 
-2383 TYKTRYVDVLNKFS
+2383 
-2397 NVYDFYLY
+2397 
-2405 ENEGITAL
+2405 
-2413 SNMFNGFS
+2413 
-2421 NKITM
+2421 
-2426 TRIKN
+2426 
-2431 VTFLKGYFSELTA
+2431 
-2444 LNQAFMNCQ
+2444 
-2453 SLITITNMEYLTKV
+2453 TITT
-2467 DRCDFMCSN
+2467 
-2476 CRSLVLPPKLPP
+2476 
-2488 NAKNFQNGFF
+2488 
-2498 QCSSMTEFP
+2498 
-2507 ILPSTVTNA
+2507 
-2516 KAITTYCSAL
+2516 
-2526 TYVPKLPTSVRDITE
+2526 
-2541 ICRSCVSLTS
+2541 
-2551 IAKLHS
+2551 
-2557 KVKKASKAFYECKV
+2557 
-2571 LTALDFSEIEGASI
+2571 
-2585 TEITDTF
+2585 
-2592 YKCYKLQTLIPFKS
+2592 
-2606 TTGGLKL
+2606 
-2613 SHDLSYS
+2613 
-2620 TLLTAETLVN
+2620 
-2630 WINSLAT
+2630 
-2637 VTDSPTLTLGE
+2637 
-2648 TLLAKLTDD
+2648 
-2657 QKAIAINK
+2657 
-2665 GWILA
+2665 